1 MSKSTIT
8 KKLLTKKNIFLLGL
22 STIAGGAI
30 IAVPLVVFANLELK
44 NPRIDVQNQAKSIS
58 FISIKDKY
66 LNANSDY
73 LDLKKK
79 LLNDDNTKK
88 TDIDLTDF
96 FDFYQTNNSSIPV
109 NFSTDHNWKPF
120 KLEIFDIKPDD
131 NEQTFEVFWRVS
143 QKLDDNKTAIS
154 DLFKQK
160 VAYNYVPD
168 YSLSNFSTYSEEKL
182 KKLRPYTNSEVN
194 FSFKK
199 ELTKLISVEDF
210 QKEVNTAKNDT
221 EAREIIN
228 KYFNLDEIISQIFS
242 NKSFYFESES
252 GIQKPRYDINLV
264 KDQIITDRYL
274 VKTATPGVY
283 KLTFVA
289 QFSSDF
295 SKEIAA
301 DINKNSKFFL
311 TTQLNLSD
319 SFLDKSIS
327 DDIVLSEFSDSD
339 YFAINNFSQNN
350 STLITGWDFLNYY
363 NNEIFATKE
372 NRANFLNSLIEKI
385 VKTPL
390 ISKIRFQNK
399 LANLNFNQI
408 SKFLDVQIKLDTEQ
422 VNLDFKDNDVVAQI
436 NGDIVIKDKRN
447 DKIVATK
454 KFSQSI
460 KNFELL
466 AQNDPDF
473 AASVNKS
480 ALVIQPNAQETVAK
494 DKQKGIPKD
503 ELLALIQSNNFDK
516 LKKVLQNSRY
526 YGFRFDETQLKS
538 MVDTYNLPTVEDL
551 IKNSNVDDAASKGIT
566 SIYSNYFN
574 SDEKIAQFLSFLSK
588 QDISFVAKYWF
599 DYLKHFKLIEAGI
612 NWPEDLNT
620 NELFRKLSEITIK
633 PTKQPRGQ
641 IGNDNSNPTVW
652 LFSFNYDFLKSN
664 QHLENSFYI
673 NDELKNTLNLIKT
686 NPSISPEY
694 FIKQIELHAKQI
706 SKADFSQ
713 EIPRNNIENLTDFL
727 AAFYSLAYSKQ
738 KSQKLF
744 TGNFGKDFNYKIQ
757 FSLEPNLTN
766 VDALEKP
773 NEEKLK
779 VKYWYNIGPV
789 DKNGDLASVI
799 YRTKKSE
806 IELKINSENKLL
818 SDEVDKLDE
827 IASTFSPNSQI
838 VFLTKEDFEVVKTQI
853 NLAISTKEGE
863 PVSVDKQVEK
873 LPFSSYLTFEHKD
886 IDLGFYAI
894 KSKQNQ
900 TPGTTDTSNTA
911 SQTTTDT
918 DISGVLE
925 KIPNTGNRIQ
935 HNLFLYLYDK
945 NNPKNFSSQPIRVI
959 IMEHTSSLLLK

>member
-1 MSKSTIT
+1 MTKSTIT

-22 STIAGGAI
+22 STLAGGAI

-131 NEQTFEVFWRVS
+131 NEQTFEVFWRVL
-143 QKLDDNKTAIS
+143 QKLDDNKTATS

-168 YSLSNFSTYSEEKL
+168 YSLSNFSTYSEDHL

-210 QKEVNTAKNDT
+210 QKEVNSAKNDN
-221 EAREIIN
+221 EAREIIS
-228 KYFNLDEIISQIFS
+228 KYFNLDETISEIFS

-301 DINKNSKFFL
+301 DINKDSKFFL

-372 NRANFLNSLIEKI
+372 KRADFLNSLIEKI
-385 VKTPL
+385 VKTSL
-390 ISKIRFQNK
+390 ISKIRFENK
-399 LANLNFNQI
+399 LANLDFNQI

-422 VNLDFKDNDVVAQI
+422 VNLDFKDNNVVARI

-460 KNFELL
+460 KNFEIL

-473 AASVNKS
+473 AASVKKS
-480 ALVIQPNAQETVAK
+480 SLVIQPNLQQSVPINN
-494 DKQKGIPKD
+494 QKGIPKD
-503 ELLALIQSNNFDK
+503 ELLALIESNNFDK

-526 YGFRFDETQLKS
+526 YGFRFDESQLKS
-538 MVDTYNLPTVEDL
+538 MVDSYNLPTVEDL

-574 SDEKIAQFLSFLSK
+574 TDEKISQFLSFLSK
-588 QDISFVAKYWF
+588 QDVSFVAKYWF
-599 DYLKHFKLIEAGI
+599 DYLKHFGLIGSET

-620 NELFRKLSEITIK
+620 NELFKKLSEIEIK

-641 IGNDNSNPTVW
+641 INDDGELKVW
-652 LFSFNYDFLKSN
+652 LFSFNYGFLNTEKP
-664 QHLENSFYI
+664 LENGFYI
-673 NDELKNTLNLIKT
+673 SDELKNTLNLMKT
-686 NPSISPEY
+686 NSSFSPEY
-694 FIKQIELHAKQI
+694 FIKQIELQLQSNQI
-706 SKADFSQ
+706 TQPNFSST
-713 EIPRNNIENLTDFL
+713 EGKNNIENLTDFL

-766 VDALEKP
+766 VDALEKSKTE
-773 NEEKLK
+773 NLK

-789 DKNGDLASVI
+789 DKNGDLVSVI
-799 YRTKKSE
+799 YQTKKSE
-806 IELKINSENKLL
+806 IELKINPDNKLL

-827 IASTFSPNSQI
+827 IVLTFSPNSQI
-838 VFLTKEDFEVVKTQI
+838 VFLTKKDFEDFESQI
-853 NLAISTKEGE
+853 KVAISKSKENE

-894 KSKQNQ
+894 KKAK
-900 TPGTTDTSNTA
+900 P
-911 SQTTTDT
+911 SQTTGTVETSMQTNDVDT
-918 DISGVLE
+918 TGILE
-925 KIPNTGNRIQ
+925 KITNPASPVQ

-945 NNPKNFSSQPIRVI
+945 KNPKNFSSQPIRVI

>member
-1 MSKSTIT
+1 MTKSTIT

-22 STIAGGAI
+22 STLAGGAI

-168 YSLSNFSTYSEEKL
+168 YSLSNFSTYSEDQL
-182 KKLRPYTNSEVN
+182 KKLRPYTDSEVN

-210 QKEVNTAKNDT
+210 QKEVNSAKNDT

-228 KYFNLDEIISQIFS
+228 KYFNLDETISQIFS
-242 NKSFYFESES
+242 NKSFYFESDS

-311 TTQLNLSD
+311 TTQLNLSNF
-319 SFLDKSIS
+319 FLDNSIS

-339 YFAINNFSQNN
+339 YFTINNFSQNS

-372 NRANFLNSLIEKI
+372 KRADFLNSLIEKI

-408 SKFLDVQIKLDTEQ
+408 SKFLDVQIKLDTDR
-422 VNLDFKDNDVVAQI
+422 VNLDFKDNNVVAQI

-447 DKIVATK
+447 NKTVATK

-460 KNFELL
+460 KNFEIL

-480 ALVIQPNAQETVAK
+480 ALVIEPKAQKPAN
-494 DKQKGIPKD
+494 QNGIPKD

-516 LKKVLQNSRY
+516 LKKILQNSRY

-566 SIYSNYFN
+566 SIFSNYFN
-574 SDEKIAQFLSFLSK
+574 SDEKISQFLSFLSK
-588 QDISFVAKYWF
+588 QDVSFVAKYWF
-599 DYLKHFKLIEAGI
+599 DYLKHFGLINSGAT
-612 NWPEDLNT
+612 WPENSNS
-620 NELFRKLSEITIK
+620 NELFKKLSEIGIK

-641 IGNDNSNPTVW
+641 INDEGEPKVW

-664 QHLENSFYI
+664 DHLENSFYI
-673 NDELKNTLNLIKT
+673 NNDLKNTLNLMKT
-686 NPSISPEY
+686 NSSFSPEY
-694 FIKQIELHAKQI
+694 FIKQIELYAKQI
-706 SKADFSQ
+706 SKDDFSQ

-738 KSQKLF
+738 KNQKLF

-766 VDALEKP
+766 VDALEKS
-773 NEEKLK
+773 NGEKLK

-789 DKNGDLASVI
+789 DKNGDLVSVI
-799 YRTKKSE
+799 YQTKKSE
-806 IELKINSENKLL
+806 IELKINPDNKLL

-827 IASTFSPNSQI
+827 IVSTFSPNSQI

-853 NLAISTKEGE
+853 NLAISTKGGE

-911 SQTTTDT
+911 SQTTTDIDT
-918 DISGVLE
+918 TGVLE
-925 KIPNTGNRIQ
+925 KITNPASPVQ

-945 NNPKNFSSQPIRVI
+945 KNPQIFSSQPIRVI
-959 IMEHTSSLLLK
+959 IMEHTTSLLLK

>member
-1 MSKSTIT
+1 MTKSTIT

-22 STIAGGAI
+22 STLAGGAI

-143 QKLDDNKTAIS
+143 QKLADGKTATS

-160 VAYNYVPD
+160 VAYNFVPD

-210 QKEVNTAKNDT
+210 QKEVNSAKNDT
-221 EAREIIN
+221 EAREIIS
-228 KYFNLDEIISQIFS
+228 KYFNLDETISQIFS
-242 NKSFYFESES
+242 NKSFYFESDS

-274 VKTATPGVY
+274 VKTAAPGIY

-301 DINKNSKFFL
+301 DFNKDSKFFL
-311 TTQLNLSD
+311 TTQLNLSN

-350 STLITGWDFLNYY
+350 STLVTGWDFLNYY

-372 NRANFLNSLIEKI
+372 KRADFLNSLIGKI

-390 ISKIRFQNK
+390 ISKIRFQNN

-408 SKFLDVQIKLDTEQ
+408 SKFLDLQIKLDTDQ
-422 VNLDFKDNDVVAQI
+422 VNLDFKDNNVVAQI

-460 KNFELL
+460 KNFEIL

-473 AASVNKS
+473 AALVDKS
-480 ALVIQPNAQETVAK
+480 GLVIEPKTQAPTNPI
-494 DKQKGIPKD
+494 GIPKE
-503 ELLALIQSNNFDK
+503 ELLALIQTNNFDK

-538 MVDTYNLPTVEDL
+538 MVDSYNLPTVEDL

-574 SDEKIAQFLSFLSK
+574 SDEKISQFLSFLSK
-588 QDISFVAKYWF
+588 QDVSFVAKYWF
-599 DYLKHFKLIEAGI
+599 DYLKHFGLIDSKT
-612 NWPEDLNT
+612 NWPEDSNS
-620 NELFRKLSEITIK
+620 NELFKKLSGITIK

-641 IGNDNSNPTVW
+641 IDEEGELKVW
-652 LFSFNYDFLKSN
+652 LFSFNYGFLDLNKPLQN
-664 QHLENSFYI
+664 GFYI
-673 NDELKNTLNLIKT
+673 SDELKNTLNLMKT
-686 NPSISPEY
+686 NSSFSPEY
-694 FIKQIELHAKQI
+694 FIKQIELQLQSNQI
-706 SKADFSQ
+706 TQPNFSST
-713 EIPRNNIENLTDFL
+713 EGKNNIENLTDFL

-773 NEEKLK
+773 KDENLK
-779 VKYWYNIGPV
+779 IKYWYNIGPV

-799 YRTKKSE
+799 YQTKKSE
-806 IELKINSENKLL
+806 IELKINPDNKLL

-827 IASTFSPNSQI
+827 IASTFSPNSHI
-838 VFLTKEDFEVVKTQI
+838 VFLNKQDLEDFKNQI
-853 NLAISTKEGE
+853 KVATSKSKENE
-863 PVSVDKQVEK
+863 PVSVDKEVEK
-873 LPFSSYLTFEHKD
+873 LPFTSYLTFEHKD
-886 IDLGFYAI
+886 LDLGYAI
-894 KSKQNQ
+894 KAKQNQ
-900 TPGTTDTSNTA
+900 TQGAADATTM
-911 SQTTTDT
+911 QTTTDGE
-918 DISGVLE
+918 ISGVFE
-925 KIPNTGNRIQ
+925 KITNLGNQ
-935 HNLFLYLYDK
+935 VQYNLFLYLYDK
-945 NNPKNFSSQPIRVI
+945 KNPQNFSSQPIRVI
-959 IMEHTSSLLLK
+959 IMQHTTSLLLK

>member
-1 MSKSTIT
+1 M
-8 KKLLTKKNIFLLGL
+8 
-22 STIAGGAI
+22 A
-30 IAVPLVVFANLELK
+30 
-44 NPRIDVQNQAKSIS
+44 S
-58 FISIKDKY
+58 F
-66 LNANSDY
+66 
-73 LDLKKK
+73 
-79 LLNDDNTKK
+79 T
-88 TDIDLTDF
+88 
-96 FDFYQTNNSSIPV
+96 
-109 NFSTDHNWKPF
+109 
-120 KLEIFDIKPDD
+120 
-131 NEQTFEVFWRVS
+131 
-143 QKLDDNKTAIS
+143 KLDDNKTATS

-168 YSLSNFSTYSEEKL
+168 YSLSNFSTYSEEQL

-210 QKEVNTAKNDT
+210 QKEVNSAKNDT

-228 KYFNLDEIISQIFS
+228 KYFNLDETISQIFS

-301 DINKNSKFFL
+301 DFNKDSKFFL
-311 TTQLNLSD
+311 TTQLNLSN

-372 NRANFLNSLIEKI
+372 KRADFLNSLIEKI

-408 SKFLDVQIKLDTEQ
+408 SKFLDVQIKLDTDR
-422 VNLDFKDNDVVAQI
+422 VNLDFKDNNVVAQI

-460 KNFELL
+460 KNFEIL

-473 AASVNKS
+473 AASVNKGS
-480 ALVIQPNAQETVAK
+480 LTIEPKAHETVAK
-494 DKQKGIPKD
+494 KDQKGIPKD
-503 ELLALIQSNNFDK
+503 ELLALIQTNNFDK

-526 YGFRFDETQLKS
+526 YGFRFDESPLKS
-538 MVDTYNLPTVEDL
+538 MVDSYNLPTVEDL

-574 SDEKIAQFLSFLSK
+574 SDEKISQFLSFLSK

-599 DYLKHFKLIEAGI
+599 DYLKHFGLITSET
-612 NWPEDLNT
+612 NWSENSNS
-620 NELFRKLSEITIK
+620 NELFKKLSEIKIK
-633 PTKQPRGQ
+633 PTKQPRGEF
-641 IGNDNSNPTVW
+641 GNDTSEPKVW
-652 LFSFNYDFLKSN
+652 LFSFNYGFLNSEKP
-664 QHLENSFYI
+664 LENGFYI
-673 NDELKNTLNLIKT
+673 NNDLKNTLNLMKA
-686 NPSISPEY
+686 NSSFSPEY

-706 SKADFSQ
+706 SATDFAQ
-713 EIPRNNIENLTDFL
+713 PGNKNNIENLTDFL
-727 AAFYSLAYSKQ
+727 AAFYSSAYLKQ
-738 KSQKLF
+738 MNQKLF

-766 VDALEKP
+766 VDALEKQ
-773 NEEKLK
+773 NEQNLK

-789 DKNGDLASVI
+789 DKNGDLVSVI
-799 YRTKKSE
+799 YQTKKSE
-806 IELKINSENKLL
+806 IELKINSKNKLL

-838 VFLTKEDFEVVKTQI
+838 VFLTKEDFTDLQSQIKLATSNSKEV
-853 NLAISTKEGE
+853 E

-894 KSKQNQ
+894 KKAKPSQPEMSDTTQ
-900 TPGTTDTSNTA
+900 TQTTDNN
-911 SQTTTDT
+911 T

-925 KIPNTGNRIQ
+925 KITNTGNRVQ
-935 HNLFLYLYDK
+935 YNLFLYLYDK
-945 NNPKNFSSQPIRVI
+945 KNPKTFSSQPIRVI
-959 IMEHTSSLLLK
+959 IMEHTSSLLLKP

>member
-1 MSKSTIT
+1 
-8 KKLLTKKNIFLLGL
+8 
-22 STIAGGAI
+22 
-30 IAVPLVVFANLELK
+30 
-44 NPRIDVQNQAKSIS
+44 
-58 FISIKDKY
+58 
-66 LNANSDY
+66 
-73 LDLKKK
+73 
-79 LLNDDNTKK
+79 
-88 TDIDLTDF
+88 
-96 FDFYQTNNSSIPV
+96 
-109 NFSTDHNWKPF
+109 
-120 KLEIFDIKPDD
+120 PDD
-131 NEQTFEVFWRVS
+131 NEQTFEVFWRVL
-143 QKLDDNKTAIS
+143 QKLDDNKTATS

-168 YSLSNFSTYSEEKL
+168 YSLSNFSTYSEDQL

-210 QKEVNTAKNDT
+210 QTKVNSAKNDT
-221 EAREIIN
+221 EAREIIS
-228 KYFNLDEIISQIFS
+228 KYFNLDETISQIFN

-289 QFSSDF
+289 EFSSDF
-295 SKEIAA
+295 KKEIAA
-301 DINKNSKFFL
+301 DINKDSKFFL
-311 TTQLNLSD
+311 TTQLNLSNF
-319 SFLDKSIS
+319 FLDNSIS

-339 YFAINNFSQNN
+339 YFAIDNFSQNN

-372 NRANFLNSLIEKI
+372 KRADFLNSLIEKI

-390 ISKIRFQNK
+390 ISKIKFQNN

-408 SKFLDVQIKLDTEQ
+408 SKFLDVQIKLDTEK
-422 VNLDFKDNDVVAQI
+422 VNLDFKDNNVVAQI

-460 KNFELL
+460 KNFEIL
-466 AQNDPDF
+466 AQNDPEF

-480 ALVIQPNAQETVAK
+480 SLTIQPNV
-494 DKQKGIPKD
+494 QKPANQNGIPKE

-526 YGFRFDETQLKS
+526 YGFRFDESQLKS
-538 MVDTYNLPTVEDL
+538 MVDSYNLPTVEDL

-566 SIYSNYFN
+566 SIFSNYFN
-574 SDEKIAQFLSFLSK
+574 SDEKISQFLSFLSK

-599 DYLKHFKLIEAGI
+599 DYLKHFGLIKSDT
-612 NWPEDLNT
+612 NWPENSNSD
-620 NELFRKLSEITIK
+620 ELFKKLSEIQIK

-641 IGNDNSNPTVW
+641 IDNENSEPTVW
-652 LFSFNYDFLKSN
+652 LFSFNYGFLDLNKP
-664 QHLENSFYI
+664 LENGFYI
-673 NDELKNTLNLIKT
+673 SNELKNTLNLMKT
-686 NPSISPEY
+686 NSSFSPEY
-694 FIKQIELHAKQI
+694 FIKQIELQSNQLTKP
-706 SKADFSQ
+706 DFSSTDNK
-713 EIPRNNIENLTDFL
+713 NNIENLTDFL

-744 TGNFGKDFNYKIQ
+744 TGNFGKHFNYKIQ

-766 VDALEKP
+766 VDALEKQKDQ
-773 NEEKLK
+773 KLK

-789 DKNGDLASVI
+789 DKNGDLVSVI
-799 YRTKKSE
+799 YQTKKSE

-838 VFLTKEDFEVVKTQI
+838 VFLTNQDFKDFEAQI
-853 NLAISTKEGE
+853 KAAISKSKENE
-863 PVSVDKQVEK
+863 PVSVDKEVEK
-873 LPFSSYLTFEHKD
+873 LPFTSYLAFEHKD
-886 IDLGFYAI
+886 LDLGYAI
-894 KSKQNQ
+894 KAKPSQ
-900 TPGTTDTSNTA
+900 TPGATGTA
-911 SQTTTDT
+911 DVSMQTTTGVDT
-918 DISGVLE
+918 TGVLE
-925 KIPNTGNRIQ
+925 KITNPASPVQ

-945 NNPKNFSSQPIRVI
+945 NNPKIVSSQPIRVI

>member
-1 MSKSTIT
+1 MTKSTIT

-22 STIAGGAI
+22 STLAAGAI

-131 NEQTFEVFWRVS
+131 NEQTFEVYWRVL

-168 YSLSNFSTYSEEKL
+168 YSLSNFLTYSEDQL

-199 ELTKLISVEDF
+199 ELTRLISVEDF
-210 QKEVNTAKNDT
+210 QKEVNSAKNDN
-221 EAREIIN
+221 EAREIIS
-228 KYFNLDEIISQIFS
+228 KYFNLDETISQIFS
-242 NKSFYFESES
+242 NKNFYFESDS
-252 GIQKPRYDINLV
+252 GIKKPRYDINLV

-301 DINKNSKFFL
+301 DFNKDSKFFV
-311 TTQLNLSD
+311 TTQLDLSN

-339 YFAINNFSQNN
+339 YFAIDNFSQNN
-350 STLITGWDFLNYY
+350 STVITGWDFLNYY

-372 NRANFLNSLIEKI
+372 KRADFLNSLIEKI

-390 ISKIRFQNK
+390 ISKIRFQNN
-399 LANLNFNQI
+399 LSNLNFNQI
-408 SKFLDVQIKLDTEQ
+408 SKFLDLQIKLDTEQ
-422 VNLDFKDNDVVAQI
+422 VNLDFKDNNVVAQI

-460 KNFELL
+460 KNFEIL

-473 AASVNKS
+473 ATLVNKS
-480 ALVIQPNAQETVAK
+480 ALTIDPKVQEPTN
-494 DKQKGIPKD
+494 QKGIPKE

-566 SIYSNYFN
+566 SIFSNYFN
-574 SDEKIAQFLSFLSK
+574 SDEKISQFLSFLSK

-599 DYLKHFKLIEAGI
+599 DYLKHFKLIDSGA
-612 NWPEDLNT
+612 NWPENSNS
-620 NELFRKLSEITIK
+620 NELFKKLSEITIK

-641 IGNDNSNPTVW
+641 INEDDSAPTVW
-652 LFSFNYDFLKSN
+652 LFSFNYGFLDLNKP
-664 QHLENSFYI
+664 LENGFYI
-673 NDELKNTLNLIKT
+673 SNELKNTLNLMKT
-686 NPSISPEY
+686 NSSFSPEY
-694 FIKQIELHAKQI
+694 FIKQIELQSNKFT
-706 SKADFSQ
+706 KPNFSEQ
-713 EIPRNNIENLTDFL
+713 TGKNNIENLTDFL

-738 KSQKLF
+738 KDQKLF
-744 TGNFGKDFNYKIQ
+744 TGNFGKDFDYKIQ

-773 NEEKLK
+773 DGEKLK

-789 DKNGDLASVI
+789 DKNGDLVSVI
-799 YRTKKSE
+799 YQTKKAE

-838 VFLTKEDFEVVKTQI
+838 VFLTKEDFKDFEDQI
-853 NLAISTKEGE
+853 KAAISKSKENE
-863 PVSVDKQVEK
+863 PVSVDKEVER

-886 IDLGFYAI
+886 IDLGFYVI
-894 KSKQNQ
+894 KKAKPSQAA
-900 TPGTTDTSNTA
+900 GMSDTT
-911 SQTTTDT
+911 SQTTDVDT
-918 DISGVLE
+918 SGVIE
-925 KIPNTGNRIQ
+925 KITSPASPVQ
-935 HNLFLYLYDK
+935 YNLFLYLYDK
-945 NNPKNFSSQPIRVI
+945 NNPKILSSQPIRVI

>member
-1 MSKSTIT
+1 MRQ
-8 KKLLTKKNIFLLGL
+8 F
-22 STIAGGAI
+22 
-30 IAVPLVVFANLELK
+30 
-44 NPRIDVQNQAKSIS
+44 
-58 FISIKDKY
+58 
-66 LNANSDY
+66 
-73 LDLKKK
+73 
-79 LLNDDNTKK
+79 
-88 TDIDLTDF
+88 
-96 FDFYQTNNSSIPV
+96 
-109 NFSTDHNWKPF
+109 H
-120 KLEIFDIKPDD
+120 
-131 NEQTFEVFWRVS
+131 
-143 QKLDDNKTAIS
+143 
-154 DLFKQK
+154 
-160 VAYNYVPD
+160 
-168 YSLSNFSTYSEEKL
+168 
-182 KKLRPYTNSEVN
+182 
-194 FSFKK
+194 
-199 ELTKLISVEDF
+199 F
-210 QKEVNTAKNDT
+210 QKEVNSAKNDT
-221 EAREIIN
+221 EAREIIS
-228 KYFNLDEIISQIFS
+228 KYFNLDETISQIFS
-242 NKSFYFESES
+242 NKSFYFESDS

-301 DINKNSKFFL
+301 DINKDSKFFL
-311 TTQLNLSD
+311 TTQLNLSN

-372 NRANFLNSLIEKI
+372 KRADFLNSLIEKI

-390 ISKIRFQNK
+390 ISKIQFQNN

-408 SKFLDVQIKLDTEQ
+408 SKFLDVQIKLDTDQ
-422 VNLDFKDNDVVAQI
+422 VNLDFKDNNVVAQI

-460 KNFELL
+460 KNFEIL
-466 AQNDPDF
+466 AQNDLDF
-473 AASVNKS
+473 AASISKS
-480 ALVIQPNAQETVAK
+480 SLTIEPKAQEFVRK
-494 DKQKGIPKD
+494 ENQKGIPKD
-503 ELLALIQSNNFDK
+503 ELLALIQTNNFDK

-538 MVDTYNLPTVEDL
+538 MVDNYNLPTVEDL

-574 SDEKIAQFLSFLSK
+574 SDEKISQFLSFLSK
-588 QDISFVAKYWF
+588 QDVSFVAKYWF
-599 DYLKHFKLIEAGI
+599 DYLKHFKLIDSGA
-612 NWPEDLNT
+612 NWPENT
-620 NELFRKLSEITIK
+620 NSNELFEKLSNIKIK

-641 IGNDNSNPTVW
+641 IDSDNSEPTVW
-652 LFSFNYDFLKSN
+652 LFSFNYGFLDLNKP
-664 QHLENSFYI
+664 LENGFYI
-673 NDELKNTLNLIKT
+673 SNELKNTLNLIKT
-686 NPSISPEY
+686 NSSFSPEY
-694 FIKQIELHAKQI
+694 FIKQIELLS
-706 SKADFSQ
+706 SKFTKPNFLEQ
-713 EIPRNNIENLTDFL
+713 TGKNNIENLTDFL

-766 VDALEKP
+766 VDALEKQ
-773 NEEKLK
+773 NDQNLK

-799 YRTKKSE
+799 YQTKKSE

-838 VFLTKEDFEVVKTQI
+838 VFLTSQDFKDFESQI
-853 NLAISTKEGE
+853 KVAISKSNDNK
-863 PVSVDKQVEK
+863 PVSVDKEVEK

-886 IDLGFYAI
+886 LDLGFYAI
-894 KSKQNQ
+894 KKPKQNQ
-900 TPGTTDTSNTA
+900 TQGTTGTTESESQTNDIDTS
-911 SQTTTDT
+911 
-918 DISGVLE
+918 GVIE
-925 KIPNTGNRIQ
+925 KIPNTGNRVQ
-935 HNLFLYLYDK
+935 YNLFLYLYDK
-945 NNPKNFSSQPIRVI
+945 NNPENFSSQPIRVI

>member
-22 STIAGGAI
+22 STIAGGVI

-168 YSLSNFSTYSEEKL
+168 YSLSNFSTYSEDQL

-210 QKEVNTAKNDT
+210 QKEANSAKNDT

-252 GIQKPRYDINLV
+252 GTQKPRYDINLV

-339 YFAINNFSQNN
+339 YFAIDNFSQNN

-372 NRANFLNSLIEKI
+372 KRADFLNSLIEKI

-390 ISKIRFQNK
+390 ISKIKFQNK

-422 VNLDFKDNDVVAQI
+422 VNLDFKDNNVVAQI

-460 KNFELL
+460 KNFEILV
-466 AQNDPDF
+466 QNDPDF
-473 AASVNKS
+473 AALVDKS
-480 ALVIQPNAQETVAK
+480 TLTIEPKVQKPAN
-494 DKQKGIPKD
+494 QKGIPKD

-538 MVDTYNLPTVEDL
+538 MVDSYNLPTVEDL

-566 SIYSNYFN
+566 SIFSNYFN
-574 SDEKIAQFLSFLSK
+574 SDEKISQFLSFLSK

-599 DYLKHFKLIEAGI
+599 DYLKHFKLIEDKT
-612 NWPEDLNT
+612 NWPENSNS
-620 NELFRKLSEITIK
+620 NELFKKLSDIKIK

-641 IGNDNSNPTVW
+641 INDDDSAPTVW
-652 LFSFNYDFLKSN
+652 LFSFNYGFLNTEKP
-664 QHLENSFYI
+664 LENGFYI
-673 NDELKNTLNLIKT
+673 SDELKNTLNLMKT
-686 NPSISPEY
+686 NSSFSPEY
-694 FIKQIELHAKQI
+694 FIKQIELQSNKFT
-706 SKADFSQ
+706 KPDFSQ
-713 EIPRNNIENLTDFL
+713 QTGKNNIENLTDFL

-738 KSQKLF
+738 KDQKLF

-773 NEEKLK
+773 DAEKLK
-779 VKYWYNIGPV
+779 IKYWYNIGPV
-789 DKNGDLASVI
+789 DKNGDLVSVI
-799 YRTKKSE
+799 YQTKKSE
-806 IELKINSENKLL
+806 IELKINPDNKLL

-838 VFLTKEDFEVVKTQI
+838 VFLTNQDFKDFEAQI
-853 NLAISTKEGE
+853 KAAISKSKENE
-863 PVSVDKQVEK
+863 PVPVDKEVEK
-873 LPFSSYLTFEHKD
+873 LPFSSYLISEHKD
-886 IDLGFYAI
+886 INLGFAI
-894 KSKQNQ
+894 KKAKPSQ
-900 TPGTTDTSNTA
+900 TGMSDTTSMQTTDG
-911 SQTTTDT
+911 DT
-918 DISGVLE
+918 SGVIE
-925 KIPNTGNRIQ
+925 KITSPASPVQ
-935 HNLFLYLYDK
+935 YNLFLYLYDK
-945 NNPKNFSSQPIRVI
+945 NNPQNFSSRPIRVI
-959 IMEHTSSLLLK
+959 IIEHTSSLLLK

>member
-1 MSKSTIT
+1 
-8 KKLLTKKNIFLLGL
+8 
-22 STIAGGAI
+22 
-30 IAVPLVVFANLELK
+30 
-44 NPRIDVQNQAKSIS
+44 
-58 FISIKDKY
+58 
-66 LNANSDY
+66 
-73 LDLKKK
+73 
-79 LLNDDNTKK
+79 
-88 TDIDLTDF
+88 
-96 FDFYQTNNSSIPV
+96 
-109 NFSTDHNWKPF
+109 
-120 KLEIFDIKPDD
+120 
-131 NEQTFEVFWRVS
+131 
-143 QKLDDNKTAIS
+143 
-154 DLFKQK
+154 
-160 VAYNYVPD
+160 
-168 YSLSNFSTYSEEKL
+168 
-182 KKLRPYTNSEVN
+182 
-194 FSFKK
+194 
-199 ELTKLISVEDF
+199 
-210 QKEVNTAKNDT
+210 
-221 EAREIIN
+221 
-228 KYFNLDEIISQIFS
+228 
-242 NKSFYFESES
+242 
-252 GIQKPRYDINLV
+252 
-264 KDQIITDRYL
+264 IITDRYL

-301 DINKNSKFFL
+301 DFNKDSKFFL
-311 TTQLNLSD
+311 TTQLNLSNF
-319 SFLDKSIS
+319 FLDNSIS
-327 DDIVLSEFSDSD
+327 DDIVLSEFFDSD
-339 YFAINNFSQNN
+339 YFTINNFSQNS

-372 NRANFLNSLIEKI
+372 KRADFLNSLIEKI

-408 SKFLDVQIKLDTEQ
+408 SKFLDVQIKLDTDR
-422 VNLDFKDNDVVAQI
+422 VNLDFKDNNVVAQI

-447 DKIVATK
+447 NKTVATK

-460 KNFELL
+460 KNFEIL

-480 ALVIQPNAQETVAK
+480 ALVIEPKAQKPAN
-494 DKQKGIPKD
+494 QNGIPKD

-516 LKKVLQNSRY
+516 LKKILQNSRY

-566 SIYSNYFN
+566 SIFSNYFN
-574 SDEKIAQFLSFLSK
+574 SDEKISQFLSFLSK
-588 QDISFVAKYWF
+588 QDVSFVAKYWF
-599 DYLKHFKLIEAGI
+599 DYLKHFGLINSGAT
-612 NWPEDLNT
+612 WPENSNS
-620 NELFRKLSEITIK
+620 NELFKKLSEIGIK

-641 IGNDNSNPTVW
+641 INDEGEPKVW

-664 QHLENSFYI
+664 DHLENSFYI
-673 NDELKNTLNLIKT
+673 NNELKNTLNLIKT
-686 NPSISPEY
+686 NSSFSPEY
-694 FIKQIELHAKQI
+694 FIKQIELYAKQI
-706 SKADFSQ
+706 SKDDFSQ

-773 NEEKLK
+773 NEEKIK

-789 DKNGDLASVI
+789 DKNGDLVSVI
-799 YRTKKSE
+799 YQTKKSE
-806 IELKINSENKLL
+806 IELKINPDNKLL

-838 VFLTKEDFEVVKTQI
+838 VFLTKKDFEDLKSQI
-853 NLAISTKEGE
+853 NLAISTEQGE

-886 IDLGFYAI
+886 LNLGFYAI
-894 KSKQNQ
+894 KKAKENQ
-900 TPGTTDTSNTA
+900 TTDASNTTTQTTDG
-911 SQTTTDT
+911 DT
-918 DISGVLE
+918 SGVLE
-925 KIPNTGNRIQ
+925 KITNTGNRVQ
-935 HNLFLYLYDK
+935 YNLFLYLYDK
-945 NNPKNFSSQPIRVI
+945 NNPKILSSQPIRVI

>member
-22 STIAGGAI
+22 SSIAGGAI

-96 FDFYQTNNSSIPV
+96 FDFFQTNNASIPV
-109 NFSTDHNWKPF
+109 NFANDHNWKPY

-131 NEQTFEVFWRVS
+131 NEQSFEVYWRVL

-168 YSLSNFSTYSEEKL
+168 YSLSNFSTFSEDKL

-210 QKEVNTAKNDT
+210 QKEVNSAKDDNQ
-221 EAREIIN
+221 AREIIN
-228 KYFNLDEIISQIFS
+228 KYFNLDETISQIFS
-242 NKSFYFESES
+242 NKSFYFESDS
-252 GIQKPRYDINLV
+252 GIKKPRYDINLV
-264 KDQIITDRYL
+264 KDQIITDQYL

-289 QFSSDF
+289 QFSPDF

-301 DINKNSKFFL
+301 DINKDSKFFL
-311 TTQLNLSD
+311 TTQLNLSN
-319 SFLDKSIS
+319 SFLDNSIS
-327 DDIVLSEFSDSD
+327 DDIVLSEFSDND
-339 YFAINNFSQNN
+339 YYAINNFSQNN

-363 NNEIFATKE
+363 NNEIFSTKE
-372 NRANFLNSLIEKI
+372 KRADFLNSLIEKI
-385 VKTPL
+385 IKTPL

-399 LANLNFNQI
+399 LANLNFHQI
-408 SKFLDVQIKLDTEQ
+408 SKFLDLQIKLDSEQ
-422 VNLDFKDNDVVAQI
+422 VNLDFKDNNVVAQI

-447 DKIVATK
+447 NKIIATK

-460 KNFELL
+460 KNFEIL

-473 AASVNKS
+473 ATSINKGS
-480 ALVIQPNAQETVAK
+480 LVIEPKVQESVPK
-494 DKQKGIPKD
+494 NNQKGIPKD
-503 ELLALIQSNNFDK
+503 EILALIEANNFDK

-538 MVDTYNLPTVEDL
+538 MVDSYNLPTVEDL
-551 IKNSNVDDAASKGIT
+551 IKNTNVDDAASKGIT
-566 SIYSNYFN
+566 SIFSNYFN
-574 SDEKIAQFLSFLSK
+574 SDEKISQFLSFLSK

-599 DYLKHFKLIEAGI
+599 DFLKHFKLIESGT
-612 NWPEDLNT
+612 NWPEDFNI
-620 NELFRKLSEITIK
+620 NELFKKLSDIKIK
-633 PTKQPRGQ
+633 PTTKPRGQ
-641 IGNDNSNPTVW
+641 INDESEPTVW
-652 LFSFNYDFLKSN
+652 LFSFNYGFLNSN
-664 QHLENSFYI
+664 KPLENGFYI
-673 NDELKNTLNLIKT
+673 NNEVKNTLNLMKT
-686 NPSISPEY
+686 NLSFSPEY
-694 FIKQIELHAKQI
+694 FIKQIELQSKQI
-706 SKADFSQ
+706 SEPNFSQ
-713 EIPRNNIENLTDFL
+713 QNNKNNIENLTDFL
-727 AAFYSLAYSKQ
+727 VAFYSLAYSKQ
-738 KSQKLF
+738 KNQKLF

-766 VDALEKP
+766 VDGLEKP
-773 NEEKLK
+773 NAENLK
-779 VKYWYNIGPV
+779 IKYWYNIGPV
-789 DKNGDLASVI
+789 DKNGDLVSVI
-799 YRTKKSE
+799 YQTKKSE
-806 IELKINSENKLL
+806 IELKVNSKNKLL

-827 IASTFSPNSQI
+827 IASTFSSNSQI
-838 VFLTKEDFEVVKTQI
+838 VFLSKQDFQDFESQI
-853 NLAISTKEGE
+853 KVAISKSSDNK
-863 PVSVDKQVEK
+863 PISVDNEVKK
-873 LPFSSYLTFEHKD
+873 LPFSSYFASEHKD
-886 IDLGFYAI
+886 IGFYAI
-894 KSKQNQ
+894 KQPKQNQ
-900 TPGTTDTSNTA
+900 TTGTAETESQASDVDTT
-911 SQTTTDT
+911 
-918 DISGVLE
+918 GVIE
-925 KIPNTGNRIQ
+925 KINSKLGSQ
-935 HNLFLYLYDK
+935 VQYNLFLYLYDK
-945 NNPKNFSSQPIRVI
+945 NNPQNFSSQPIRVI

>member
-1 MSKSTIT
+1 MTKTTIT

-22 STIAGGAI
+22 STIAGGVI
-30 IAVPLVVFANLELK
+30 IATPLLIFANLELK

-88 TDIDLTDF
+88 TDIALTDF

-168 YSLSNFSTYSEEKL
+168 YSLSNFSTYSEDQL

-221 EAREIIN
+221 KAREIIN
-228 KYFNLDEIISQIFS
+228 KYFNLDETISQIFS

-289 QFSSDF
+289 QFSSNF

-311 TTQLNLSD
+311 TTQLNLSN
-319 SFLDKSIS
+319 SFLDSSIS
-327 DDIVLSEFSDSD
+327 DDIVLSQFSDSD
-339 YFAINNFSQNN
+339 YFAIDNFSQNN

-372 NRANFLNSLIEKI
+372 KRADFLNSLIEKI

-390 ISKIRFQNK
+390 ISKIRFENK
-399 LANLNFNQI
+399 LANLDFNQI

-422 VNLDFKDNDVVAQI
+422 VNLDFKDNNVVARI

-460 KNFELL
+460 KNFEIL

-473 AASVNKS
+473 AASVKKS
-480 ALVIQPNAQETVAK
+480 SLTIVPNVQEFVRK
-494 DKQKGIPKD
+494 ENQKGIPKD
-503 ELLALIQSNNFDK
+503 ELLALIQANNFDK

-526 YGFRFDETQLKS
+526 YGYRFDESQLKS
-538 MVDTYNLPTVEDL
+538 MVDSYNLPTVEDL
-551 IKNSNVDDAASKGIT
+551 VKNSNIDDAASKGIT

-574 SDEKIAQFLSFLSK
+574 SDEKISQFLSFLSK

-599 DYLKHFKLIEAGI
+599 DYLKHFELIKADT

-620 NELFRKLSEITIK
+620 NELFKKLSEIEIK

-641 IGNDNSNPTVW
+641 INDEGELKVW
-652 LFSFNYDFLKSN
+652 LFSFNYGFLNTDKP
-664 QHLENSFYI
+664 LENGFYI
-673 NDELKNTLNLIKT
+673 SNELKNTLNLMKT
-686 NPSISPEY
+686 NSSFSPEY
-694 FIKQIELHAKQI
+694 FIKQIELQSNKFTQP
-706 SKADFSQ
+706 DFLSTDNK
-713 EIPRNNIENLTDFL
+713 NNIENLTDFL

-738 KSQKLF
+738 KNQKLF

-766 VDALEKP
+766 VDALEKS
-773 NEEKLK
+773 NDEKLK

-799 YRTKKSE
+799 YQTKKSE

-838 VFLTKEDFEVVKTQI
+838 VFLTDKDFKDFESQI
-853 NLAISTKEGE
+853 KVAISKSKENE
-863 PVSVDKQVEK
+863 PVSVDKEVEK

-894 KSKQNQ
+894 KKAKQ
-900 TPGTTDTSNTA
+900 
-911 SQTTTDT
+911 SQTGMSDTTSMQSTTDT
-918 DISGVLE
+918 DTSGVLE
-925 KIPNTGNRIQ
+925 KITSPASPVQ

-945 NNPKNFSSQPIRVI
+945 KNPQNFSSQPIRVI
-959 IMEHTSSLLLK
+959 IMEHTSSLLLKK

>member
-1 MSKSTIT
+1 MTKSTIT

-22 STIAGGAI
+22 STLAGGAI
-30 IAVPLVVFANLELK
+30 ITVPLVVFANLELK

-143 QKLDDNKTAIS
+143 QKLADGKTATS

-182 KKLRPYTNSEVN
+182 KKLRPYTDSEVN

-210 QKEVNTAKNDT
+210 QKEVNSAKNDT
-221 EAREIIN
+221 EAREIIS
-228 KYFNLDEIISQIFS
+228 KYLNLDETISQIFS
-242 NKSFYFESES
+242 NKSFYFESDS

-274 VKTATPGVY
+274 VKTAMPGVY

-301 DINKNSKFFL
+301 DFNKDSKFFL
-311 TTQLNLSD
+311 TTQLNLSN

-327 DDIVLSEFSDSD
+327 DDIALSEFSDSD
-339 YFAINNFSQNN
+339 YFAIDNFSQNN

-372 NRANFLNSLIEKI
+372 KRADFLNSLIEKI

-390 ISKIRFQNK
+390 ISKIRFQNN

-422 VNLDFKDNDVVAQI
+422 VNLDFKDNSVVAQI
-436 NGDIVIKDKRN
+436 NGDIVVKDKRN

-460 KNFELL
+460 KNFEIL

-480 ALVIQPNAQETVAK
+480 SLTIEPKVQEFVRK
-494 DKQKGIPKD
+494 ENQQGIPK
-503 ELLALIQSNNFDK
+503 EEILALIEANNFDK

-538 MVDTYNLPTVEDL
+538 MVDSYSLPTVEDL

-566 SIYSNYFN
+566 SIYSNYSN
-574 SDEKIAQFLSFLSK
+574 SDEKISQFLSFLSK

-599 DYLKHFKLIEAGI
+599 DYLKHFGLIEAGA
-612 NWPEDLNT
+612 NWPEDSNS
-620 NELFRKLSEITIK
+620 NELFKKLSDIKIK

-641 IGNDNSNPTVW
+641 LSEETGDPTVW
-652 LFSFNYDFLKSN
+652 LFSFNYGFLNSEKP
-664 QHLENSFYI
+664 LENGFYI
-673 NDELKNTLNLIKT
+673 SDGLKNTLNLMKT
-686 NPSISPEY
+686 NSSFSPEY
-694 FIKQIELHAKQI
+694 FIKQIELQ
-706 SKADFSQ
+706 SNQSTQPNFSST
-713 EIPRNNIENLTDFL
+713 EGKNNIENLTDFL
-727 AAFYSLAYSKQ
+727 AAFYSLAYLKQ
-738 KSQKLF
+738 KDQKLF

-773 NEEKLK
+773 DAEKLK

-789 DKNGDLASVI
+789 DKNGDLVSVI
-799 YRTKKSE
+799 YQTKKSE
-806 IELKINSENKLL
+806 IELKINSKNKLL

-838 VFLTKEDFEVVKTQI
+838 VFLTKEDFEIVKTQI
-853 NLAISTKEGE
+853 NLAISKSKENE
-863 PVSVDKQVEK
+863 PVSVDKEVEK
-873 LPFSSYLTFEHKD
+873 LPFTSYLTFEHKD
-886 IDLGFYAI
+886 IDLGFYVI
-894 KSKQNQ
+894 KKPKQ
-900 TPGTTDTSNTA
+900 TETDTTA
-911 SQTTTDT
+911 TQTTTDT
-918 DISGVLE
+918 DITGVLE
-925 KIPNTGNRIQ
+925 KIPNTGNRVQ

-959 IMEHTSSLLLK
+959 IMEHTTSLLLK

>member
-1 MSKSTIT
+1 MTKSTIT

-22 STIAGGAI
+22 STLAGGAI
-30 IAVPLVVFANLELK
+30 ITVPLVVFANLELK

-168 YSLSNFSTYSEEKL
+168 YSLSNFSTHSEDQL
-182 KKLRPYTNSEVN
+182 KKLRPYTDSEVN

-199 ELTKLISVEDF
+199 ELTRLISVEDF
-210 QKEVNTAKNDT
+210 QKEVNSAKNDT
-221 EAREIIN
+221 EAREIISQ
-228 KYFNLDEIISQIFS
+228 YFNLDETISQIFS

-289 QFSSDF
+289 QFSANF

-301 DINKNSKFFL
+301 DINKDSKFFL
-311 TTQLNLSD
+311 TTQLNLNN

-339 YFAINNFSQNN
+339 YFAIDNFSQNN
-350 STLITGWDFLNYY
+350 STLVTGWDFLNYY

-372 NRANFLNSLIEKI
+372 KRADFLNSLIEKI

-390 ISKIRFQNK
+390 ISKIKFQNN

-422 VNLDFKDNDVVAQI
+422 VNLDFKDNSVVAQI

-447 DKIVATK
+447 SKTVATK

-460 KNFELL
+460 KNFEIL

-473 AASVNKS
+473 AASVKKGS
-480 ALVIQPNAQETVAK
+480 LTIQPNAQETVAK
-494 DKQKGIPKD
+494 ENQQGIPK
-503 ELLALIQSNNFDK
+503 EEILALIEANNFDK

-538 MVDTYNLPTVEDL
+538 MVDSYSLPTVEDL

-574 SDEKIAQFLSFLSK
+574 SDEKISQFLSFLSK

-599 DYLKHFKLIEAGI
+599 DYLKHFGLIEAGA
-612 NWPEDLNT
+612 NWPEDSNS
-620 NELFRKLSEITIK
+620 NELFKKLSDIKIK

-641 IGNDNSNPTVW
+641 LSEETGDPTVW
-652 LFSFNYDFLKSN
+652 LFSFNYGFLNSEKP
-664 QHLENSFYI
+664 LENGFYI
-673 NDELKNTLNLIKT
+673 SDGLKNTLNLMKT
-686 NPSISPEY
+686 NSSFSPEY
-694 FIKQIELHAKQI
+694 FIKQIELQ
-706 SKADFSQ
+706 SNQSTQPNFSST
-713 EIPRNNIENLTDFL
+713 EGKNNIENLTDFL
-727 AAFYSLAYSKQ
+727 AAFYSLAYLKQ
-738 KSQKLF
+738 KDQKLF

-773 NEEKLK
+773 DAEKLK

-789 DKNGDLASVI
+789 DKNGDLVSVI
-799 YRTKKSE
+799 YQTKKSE
-806 IELKINSENKLL
+806 IELKINSKNKLL

-838 VFLTKEDFEVVKTQI
+838 VFLTKEDFEIVKTQI
-853 NLAISTKEGE
+853 NLAISKSKENE
-863 PVSVDKQVEK
+863 PVSVDKEVEK
-873 LPFSSYLTFEHKD
+873 LPFTSYLTFEHKD
-886 IDLGFYAI
+886 IDLGFYVI
-894 KSKQNQ
+894 KKPKQ
-900 TPGTTDTSNTA
+900 TETDTTA
-911 SQTTTDT
+911 TQTTTDT
-918 DISGVLE
+918 DITGVLE
-925 KIPNTGNRIQ
+925 KIPNTGNRVQ

-959 IMEHTSSLLLK
+959 IMEHTTSLLLK

>member
-168 YSLSNFSTYSEEKL
+168 YSLSNFSTYSEDQL

-199 ELTKLISVEDF
+199 ELTKLILVEDF
-210 QKEVNTAKNDT
+210 QKEVNSAKNDT

-252 GIQKPRYDINLV
+252 GTQKPRYDINLV

-319 SFLDKSIS
+319 FFLDKSIS

-372 NRANFLNSLIEKI
+372 KRADFLNSLIEKI

-390 ISKIRFQNK
+390 ISKIKFQNK
-399 LANLNFNQI
+399 LENLNFNQI

-422 VNLDFKDNDVVAQI
+422 VNLDFKDNNVVAQI

-460 KNFELL
+460 KNFEIL

-473 AASVNKS
+473 AALVDKS
-480 ALVIQPNAQETVAK
+480 ALTIEPKVQKPAN
-494 DKQKGIPKD
+494 QKGIPKD

-538 MVDTYNLPTVEDL
+538 MVDSYNLPTVEDL

-566 SIYSNYFN
+566 SIFSNYFN
-574 SDEKIAQFLSFLSK
+574 SDEKISQFLSFLSK

-599 DYLKHFKLIEAGI
+599 DYLKHFKLIEDKT
-612 NWPEDLNT
+612 NWPENSNS
-620 NELFRKLSEITIK
+620 NELFKKLSDIKIK

-641 IGNDNSNPTVW
+641 INDDDSAPTVW
-652 LFSFNYDFLKSN
+652 LFSFNYGFLNTEKP
-664 QHLENSFYI
+664 LENGFYI
-673 NDELKNTLNLIKT
+673 SDELKNTLNLMKT
-686 NPSISPEY
+686 NSSFSPEY
-694 FIKQIELHAKQI
+694 FIKQIELQSNKFT
-706 SKADFSQ
+706 KPDFSQ
-713 EIPRNNIENLTDFL
+713 QTGKNNIENLTDFL
-727 AAFYSLAYSKQ
+727 AAFYSLVYSKQ
-738 KSQKLF
+738 KDQKLF

-773 NEEKLK
+773 DAEKLK
-779 VKYWYNIGPV
+779 IKYWYNIGPV
-789 DKNGDLASVI
+789 DKNGDLVSVI
-799 YRTKKSE
+799 YQTKKSE
-806 IELKINSENKLL
+806 IELKINPDNKLL

-838 VFLTKEDFEVVKTQI
+838 VFLTNQDFKDFEAQI
-853 NLAISTKEGE
+853 KAAISKSKENE
-863 PVSVDKQVEK
+863 PVPVDKEVEK
-873 LPFSSYLTFEHKD
+873 LPFSSYLISEHKD
-886 IDLGFYAI
+886 INLGFAI
-894 KSKQNQ
+894 KKAKPSQ
-900 TPGTTDTSNTA
+900 TGMSDTTSMQTTDG
-911 SQTTTDT
+911 DT
-918 DISGVLE
+918 SGVIE
-925 KIPNTGNRIQ
+925 KITSPASPVQ
-935 HNLFLYLYDK
+935 YNLFLYLYDK
-945 NNPKNFSSQPIRVI
+945 NNPQNFSSRPIRVI
-959 IMEHTSSLLLK
+959 IIEHTSSLLLK

>member
-1 MSKSTIT
+1 MTKSTIT
-8 KKLLTKKNIFLLGL
+8 KKLLTKKNIFLLAL
-22 STIAGGAI
+22 STLAGGAI
-30 IAVPLVVFANLELK
+30 ITVPLVVFANLELK

-168 YSLSNFSTYSEEKL
+168 YSLSNFSTYSEDQL
-182 KKLRPYTNSEVN
+182 KKLRPYTDSEVN

-199 ELTKLISVEDF
+199 ELTRLISVEDF
-210 QKEVNTAKNDT
+210 QKEVNSAKNDT
-221 EAREIIN
+221 EAREIISQ
-228 KYFNLDEIISQIFS
+228 YFNLDETISQIFS

-289 QFSSDF
+289 QFSANF

-301 DINKNSKFFL
+301 DINKDSKFFL
-311 TTQLNLSD
+311 TTQLNLNN

-339 YFAINNFSQNN
+339 YFAIDNFSQNN
-350 STLITGWDFLNYY
+350 STLVTGWDFLNYY

-372 NRANFLNSLIEKI
+372 KRADFLNSLIEKI

-390 ISKIRFQNK
+390 ISKIKFQNN

-422 VNLDFKDNDVVAQI
+422 VNLDFKDNSVVAQI

-447 DKIVATK
+447 SKTVATK

-460 KNFELL
+460 KNFEIL

-473 AASVNKS
+473 AASVKKGS
-480 ALVIQPNAQETVAK
+480 LTIQPNAQETVAK
-494 DKQKGIPKD
+494 DKQKGIPK
-503 ELLALIQSNNFDK
+503 EEILALIEANNFDK

-538 MVDTYNLPTVEDL
+538 MVDSYSLPTVEDL

-574 SDEKIAQFLSFLSK
+574 SDEKISQFLSFLSK

-599 DYLKHFKLIEAGI
+599 DYLKHFGLIEASTK
-612 NWPEDLNT
+612 WPEDLNA
-620 NELFRKLSEITIK
+620 NELFKKLSEIQIK

-641 IGNDNSNPTVW
+641 IGDENSDLKVW
-652 LFSFNYDFLKSN
+652 LFSFNYGFLNSN
-664 QHLENSFYI
+664 KPLENGFYI
-673 NDELKNTLNLIKT
+673 SNELKNTLNLMKT
-686 NPSISPEY
+686 NSSFSAEY
-694 FIKQIELHAKQI
+694 FIKQIELQSNKFTQP
-706 SKADFSQ
+706 DFSS
-713 EIPRNNIENLTDFL
+713 PDGKNNIENLTDFL
-727 AAFYSLAYSKQ
+727 AAFYSLAYLKQ
-738 KSQKLF
+738 KDQKLF
-744 TGNFGKDFNYKIQ
+744 TGNFGNDFDYKIQ

-766 VDALEKP
+766 VDALEKQ
-773 NEEKLK
+773 NDQNLK

-789 DKNGDLASVI
+789 DKNGDLVSVI
-799 YRTKKSE
+799 YQTKKSE

-827 IASTFSPNSQI
+827 IASTFSPNSHI
-838 VFLTKEDFEVVKTQI
+838 VFLSNKDLMDFKAQIKLANAKSKE
-853 NLAISTKEGE
+853 SE
-863 PVSVDKQVEK
+863 PISVDKEVEK
-873 LPFSSYLTFEHKD
+873 LPFTSYLAFEHKD
-886 IDLGFYAI
+886 LNLGYAI
-894 KSKQNQ
+894 KAKQNQ
-900 TPGTTDTSNTA
+900 TDSTTMEITDG
-911 SQTTTDT
+911 DT
-918 DISGVLE
+918 DITGVIE
-925 KIPNTGNRIQ
+925 KIKPTLGNQ
-935 HNLFLYLYDK
+935 VQYNLFLYLYDK
-945 NNPKNFSSQPIRVI
+945 NNPKTFSSQPIRVI

>member
-22 STIAGGAI
+22 STIAGGVI
-30 IAVPLVVFANLELK
+30 IATPLLVFANLELK

-109 NFSTDHNWKPF
+109 NFSIDHNWKPF

-131 NEQTFEVFWRVS
+131 NEQTFEVFWRVL
-143 QKLDDNKTAIS
+143 QKLDDNKTATS

-168 YSLSNFSTYSEEKL
+168 YSLSNFSTYSEDQL

-210 QKEVNTAKNDT
+210 QTKVNSAKNDT
-221 EAREIIN
+221 EAREIIS
-228 KYFNLDEIISQIFS
+228 KYFNLDETISQIFN

-289 QFSSDF
+289 EFSSDF
-295 SKEIAA
+295 KKEIAA
-301 DINKNSKFFL
+301 DINKDSKFFL
-311 TTQLNLSD
+311 TTQLNLSNF
-319 SFLDKSIS
+319 FLDNSIS

-339 YFAINNFSQNN
+339 YFAIDNFSQNN

-372 NRANFLNSLIEKI
+372 KRADFLNSLIEKI

-390 ISKIRFQNK
+390 ISKIKFQNN

-408 SKFLDVQIKLDTEQ
+408 SKFLDVQIKLDTEK
-422 VNLDFKDNDVVAQI
+422 VNLDFKDNNVVAQI

-460 KNFELL
+460 KNFEIL
-466 AQNDPDF
+466 AQNDPEF

-480 ALVIQPNAQETVAK
+480 SLTIQPNV
-494 DKQKGIPKD
+494 QKPANQNGIPKE

-526 YGFRFDETQLKS
+526 YGFRFDESQLKS
-538 MVDTYNLPTVEDL
+538 MVDSYNLPTVEDL

-566 SIYSNYFN
+566 SIFSNYFN
-574 SDEKIAQFLSFLSK
+574 SDEKISQFLSFLSK

-599 DYLKHFKLIEAGI
+599 DYLKHFGLIKSDT
-612 NWPEDLNT
+612 NWPENSNSD
-620 NELFRKLSEITIK
+620 ELFKKLSEIQIK

-641 IGNDNSNPTVW
+641 IDNENSEPTVW
-652 LFSFNYDFLKSN
+652 LFSFNYGFLDLNKP
-664 QHLENSFYI
+664 LENGFYI
-673 NDELKNTLNLIKT
+673 SNELKNTLNLMKT
-686 NPSISPEY
+686 NSSFSPEY
-694 FIKQIELHAKQI
+694 FIKQIELQSNQLTKP
-706 SKADFSQ
+706 DFSSTDNK
-713 EIPRNNIENLTDFL
+713 NNIENLTDFL

-744 TGNFGKDFNYKIQ
+744 TGNFGKHFNYKIQ

-766 VDALEKP
+766 VDALEKQKDQ
-773 NEEKLK
+773 KLK

-789 DKNGDLASVI
+789 DKNGDLVSVI
-799 YRTKKSE
+799 YQTKKSE

-838 VFLTKEDFEVVKTQI
+838 VFLTNQDFKDFEAQI
-853 NLAISTKEGE
+853 KAAISKSKENE
-863 PVSVDKQVEK
+863 PVSVDKEVEK
-873 LPFSSYLTFEHKD
+873 LPFTSYLAFEHKD
-886 IDLGFYAI
+886 LDLGYAI
-894 KSKQNQ
+894 KAKPSQ
-900 TPGTTDTSNTA
+900 TPGATGTA
-911 SQTTTDT
+911 DVSMQTTTGVDT
-918 DISGVLE
+918 TGVLE
-925 KIPNTGNRIQ
+925 KITNPASPVQ

-945 NNPKNFSSQPIRVI
+945 NNPKIVSSQPIRVI

>member
-1 MSKSTIT
+1 M
-8 KKLLTKKNIFLLGL
+8 
-22 STIAGGAI
+22 
-30 IAVPLVVFANLELK
+30 
-44 NPRIDVQNQAKSIS
+44 
-58 FISIKDKY
+58 
-66 LNANSDY
+66 
-73 LDLKKK
+73 
-79 LLNDDNTKK
+79 
-88 TDIDLTDF
+88 
-96 FDFYQTNNSSIPV
+96 
-109 NFSTDHNWKPF
+109 
-120 KLEIFDIKPDD
+120 KPDD
-131 NEQTFEVFWRVS
+131 NEQTFEVYWRVL
-143 QKLDDNKTAIS
+143 QKLDDDKTATS

-168 YSLSNFSTYSEEKL
+168 YSLSNFSTYSEDQL

-210 QKEVNTAKNDT
+210 QKEVNSAKNDT

-228 KYFNLDEIISQIFS
+228 KYFNLDETISQIFS
-242 NKSFYFESES
+242 NKSFYFESDS
-252 GIQKPRYDINLV
+252 GVKKPRYDINLV

-311 TTQLNLSD
+311 TTQLNLSN
-319 SFLDKSIS
+319 SFLDNSIS
-327 DDIVLSEFSDSD
+327 DDIVLTQFSDSD
-339 YFAINNFSQNN
+339 YFAIDNFSQNN

-372 NRANFLNSLIEKI
+372 NRSDFLNSLIEKI

-399 LANLNFNQI
+399 LENLNFNQI

-422 VNLDFKDNDVVAQI
+422 VNLDFKDNNVVAQI

-460 KNFELL
+460 KNFEILV
-466 AQNDPDF
+466 QNDPDF
-473 AASVNKS
+473 AASVNKGS
-480 ALVIQPNAQETVAK
+480 LTIEPKAQETVAK
-494 DKQKGIPKD
+494 NNQKGIPKD

-538 MVDTYNLPTVEDL
+538 MVDSYNLPTVEDL
-551 IKNSNVDDAASKGIT
+551 IKNSNLDDAASKGIT

-574 SDEKIAQFLSFLSK
+574 SDEKISQFLSFLSK

-599 DYLKHFKLIEAGI
+599 DYLKHFGLIESGS
-612 NWPEDLNT
+612 NWPENSNS
-620 NELFRKLSEITIK
+620 NELFKKLSEIQIK

-641 IGNDNSNPTVW
+641 INDDGELKVW
-652 LFSFNYDFLKSN
+652 LFSFNYGFLNTNKP
-664 QHLENSFYI
+664 LENGFYI
-673 NDELKNTLNLIKT
+673 SDELKNTLNLMKT
-686 NPSISPEY
+686 NSSFSPEY
-694 FIKQIELHAKQI
+694 FIKQIELQ
-706 SKADFSQ
+706 SNQSTQPDFSSTDNK
-713 EIPRNNIENLTDFL
+713 NNIENLTDFL

-744 TGNFGKDFNYKIQ
+744 TGNFGNDFNYKIQ

-766 VDALEKP
+766 VDALEKSSA
-773 NEEKLK
+773 EKLK

-799 YRTKKSE
+799 YQTKKSE

-838 VFLTKEDFEVVKTQI
+838 VFLTDKDFKDFESQIKVVISKSKED
-853 NLAISTKEGE
+853 E
-863 PVSVDKQVEK
+863 PVSVDKEVEK
-873 LPFSSYLTFEHKD
+873 LPFTSYLAFEHKD
-886 IDLGFYAI
+886 LDLGYAI
-894 KSKQNQ
+894 KAKQNQ
-900 TPGTTDTSNTA
+900 TTGAADTSM
-911 SQTTTDT
+911 QTTTDNDT
-918 DISGVLE
+918 NITGVLE
-925 KIPNTGNRIQ
+925 KIPNTGNRVQ

-945 NNPKNFSSQPIRVI
+945 KNPQNFSSQPIRVI

>member
-1 MSKSTIT
+1 MTKSTIT

-22 STIAGGAI
+22 STIAGGVI
-30 IAVPLVVFANLELK
+30 IATPLLVFANLELK

-73 LDLKKK
+73 SDLKKK

-131 NEQTFEVFWRVS
+131 NEQTFEVFWRVL
-143 QKLDDNKTAIS
+143 QKLDDNKTATS

-168 YSLSNFSTYSEEKL
+168 YSLSNFSTYSEDQL

-210 QKEVNTAKNDT
+210 QKEVNSAKNDT
-221 EAREIIN
+221 EAREIIS
-228 KYFNLDEIISQIFS
+228 KYFNLDETISQIFS

-252 GIQKPRYDINLV
+252 STKKPRYDINLV

-301 DINKNSKFFL
+301 DINKDSKFFL

-327 DDIVLSEFSDSD
+327 DDILLSEFSDSD
-339 YFAINNFSQNN
+339 YFAINNFSQNS

-372 NRANFLNSLIEKI
+372 NRADFLNSLIEKI

-399 LANLNFNQI
+399 LENLNFNQI
-408 SKFLDVQIKLDTEQ
+408 SKFLDLQIKLDTEQ
-422 VNLDFKDNDVVAQI
+422 VNLDFKDNNVVAQI

-460 KNFELL
+460 KNFEIL
-466 AQNDPDF
+466 AKNDPDF
-473 AASVNKS
+473 AALVDKS
-480 ALVIQPNAQETVAK
+480 ALTIEPKVQKPSS
-494 DKQKGIPKD
+494 QKGIPKD
-503 ELLALIQSNNFDK
+503 EILALIQSNNFDK

-538 MVDTYNLPTVEDL
+538 MVDSYNLPTVEDL

-574 SDEKIAQFLSFLSK
+574 SDEKISQFLSFLSK

-599 DYLKHFKLIEAGI
+599 DYLKHFGLIDSKT
-612 NWPEDLNT
+612 NWPENSNS
-620 NELFRKLSEITIK
+620 NELFKKLSEIKIK

-641 IGNDNSNPTVW
+641 TTEETGDPTVW
-652 LFSFNYDFLKSN
+652 LFSFNYGFLNSDKP
-664 QHLENSFYI
+664 LENGFYI
-673 NDELKNTLNLIKT
+673 NNELKNTLNLMKT
-686 NPSISPEY
+686 NSSFSPEY
-694 FIKQIELHAKQI
+694 FIKQIELHAKSI
-706 SKADFSQ
+706 SNADFAQ
-713 EIPRNNIENLTDFL
+713 PDNKNNIENLTDFL
-727 AAFYSLAYSKQ
+727 AAFYSLAYSRQ

-766 VDALEKP
+766 VDGLEKQKDQ
-773 NEEKLK
+773 NLK

-789 DKNGDLASVI
+789 DKNGDLVSVI
-799 YRTKKSE
+799 YQTKKSE
-806 IELKINSENKLL
+806 IELKINADNKLL
-818 SDEVDKLDE
+818 SDEVDRLDE

-838 VFLTKEDFEVVKTQI
+838 VILSKQDLEDLKSQI
-853 NLAISTKEGE
+853 NLAISTKENE
-863 PVSVDKQVEK
+863 PVSVDKEVEK

-894 KSKQNQ
+894 KKAKQSQ
-900 TPGTTDTSNTA
+900 PETE
-911 SQTTTDT
+911 SQTNGT

-925 KIPNTGNRIQ
+925 KITNPASPVQ
-935 HNLFLYLYDK
+935 YNLFLYLYDK
-945 NNPKNFSSQPIRVI
+945 KNPKTFSSQPIRVI
-959 IMEHTSSLLLK
+959 IMEHTSSLLLKK

>member
-1 MSKSTIT
+1 MTKSTIT

-22 STIAGGAI
+22 STIAGGVI
-30 IAVPLVVFANLELK
+30 IATPLLVFANLELK

-143 QKLDDNKTAIS
+143 QKLDDNKTATS

-182 KKLRPYTNSEVN
+182 KKLRPYTDSEVN

-210 QKEVNTAKNDT
+210 QKEVNSAKNDA

-228 KYFNLDEIISQIFS
+228 KYFNLDETISEIFS
-242 NKSFYFESES
+242 NKSFYFESDS
-252 GIQKPRYDINLV
+252 GVQKPRYDINLV

-301 DINKNSKFFL
+301 DFNKDSKFFL
-311 TTQLNLSD
+311 TTQLNLSN

-339 YFAINNFSQNN
+339 YFAIDNFSQNN

-372 NRANFLNSLIEKI
+372 KRADFLNSLIEKI

-399 LANLNFNQI
+399 LENLNFNQI
-408 SKFLDVQIKLDTEQ
+408 SKFLDVQIKLDTDQ
-422 VNLDFKDNDVVAQI
+422 VNLDFKDNNVVAQI

-447 DKIVATK
+447 DKIVTAK

-460 KNFELL
+460 KNFEIL

-473 AASVNKS
+473 ANSIKNSSLTIEPKVQAPAN
-480 ALVIQPNAQETVAK
+480 QN
-494 DKQKGIPKD
+494 GIPKE

-526 YGFRFDETQLKS
+526 YGFRFDESQLKS

-566 SIYSNYFN
+566 SISSNYFN
-574 SDEKIAQFLSFLSK
+574 SDEKISQFLSFLSK
-588 QDISFVAKYWF
+588 QDINFVAKYWF
-599 DYLKHFKLIEAGI
+599 DYLKHFGLIESGS
-612 NWPEDLNT
+612 NWPENSNS
-620 NELFRKLSEITIK
+620 NELFKKLSNIKIK

-641 IGNDNSNPTVW
+641 IGEEEGEPKVW

-664 QHLENSFYI
+664 DHLENSFYI

-686 NPSISPEY
+686 NSSFSPEY
-694 FIKQIELHAKQI
+694 FIKQVELHAKKL
-706 SKADFSQ
+706 SATDFAK
-713 EIPRNNIENLTDFL
+713 PDNKNNIENLTDFL

-738 KSQKLF
+738 KDQKLF

-766 VDALEKP
+766 VDALEKSSA
-773 NEEKLK
+773 EKLK

-799 YRTKKSE
+799 YQTKKAE

-838 VFLTKEDFEVVKTQI
+838 VFLTKEDFKDFEDQI
-853 NLAISTKEGE
+853 KAAISKSKEGE

-873 LPFSSYLTFEHKD
+873 LPFSSYLTFEYKD

-894 KSKQNQ
+894 KQAKPSQAA
-900 TPGTTDTSNTA
+900 GMSDTT
-911 SQTTTDT
+911 SQTTDADT
-918 DISGVLE
+918 SGVIE
-925 KIPNTGNRIQ
+925 KITSPASPVQ

-945 NNPKNFSSQPIRVI
+945 NNPENFSSQPIRVI
-959 IMEHTSSLLLK
+959 IMEHTSSLLLKK

>member
-168 YSLSNFSTYSEEKL
+168 YSLSNFSTYSEDQL

-210 QKEVNTAKNDT
+210 QKEVNSAKNDT
-221 EAREIIN
+221 EVREIIN

-252 GIQKPRYDINLV
+252 GTQKPRYDINLV

-339 YFAINNFSQNN
+339 YFAIDNFSQNN

-372 NRANFLNSLIEKI
+372 KRADFLNSLIEKI

-390 ISKIRFQNK
+390 ISKIKFQNK

-422 VNLDFKDNDVVAQI
+422 VNLDFKDNNVVAQI

-460 KNFELL
+460 KNFEIL

-473 AASVNKS
+473 AALVDKS
-480 ALVIQPNAQETVAK
+480 ALTIEPKVQKPAN
-494 DKQKGIPKD
+494 QKGIPKD

-538 MVDTYNLPTVEDL
+538 MVDSYNLPTVEDL

-566 SIYSNYFN
+566 SIFSNYFN
-574 SDEKIAQFLSFLSK
+574 SDEKISQFLSFLSK

-599 DYLKHFKLIEAGI
+599 DYLKHFKLIEDKT
-612 NWPEDLNT
+612 NWPENSNS
-620 NELFRKLSEITIK
+620 NELFKKLSDIKIK

-641 IGNDNSNPTVW
+641 INDDHSAPTVW
-652 LFSFNYDFLKSN
+652 LFSFNYGFLNTEKP
-664 QHLENSFYI
+664 LENGFYI
-673 NDELKNTLNLIKT
+673 SDELKNTLNLMKT
-686 NPSISPEY
+686 NSSFSPEY
-694 FIKQIELHAKQI
+694 FIKQIELQSNKFT
-706 SKADFSQ
+706 KPDFSQ
-713 EIPRNNIENLTDFL
+713 QTGKNNIENLTDFL
-727 AAFYSLAYSKQ
+727 AAFYSLVYSKQ
-738 KSQKLF
+738 KDQKLF
-744 TGNFGKDFNYKIQ
+744 TGNYGKDFNYKIQ

-773 NEEKLK
+773 DAEKLK
-779 VKYWYNIGPV
+779 IKYWYNIGPV
-789 DKNGDLASVI
+789 DKNGDLVSVI
-799 YRTKKSE
+799 YQTKKSE
-806 IELKINSENKLL
+806 IELKINPDNKLL

-838 VFLTKEDFEVVKTQI
+838 VFLTNQDFKDFEAQI
-853 NLAISTKEGE
+853 KAAISKSKENE
-863 PVSVDKQVEK
+863 PVPVDKEVEK
-873 LPFSSYLTFEHKD
+873 LPFSSYLISEHKD
-886 IDLGFYAI
+886 INLGFAI
-894 KSKQNQ
+894 KKAKPSQ
-900 TPGTTDTSNTA
+900 TGMSDTTSTQTTDG
-911 SQTTTDT
+911 DT
-918 DISGVLE
+918 SGVIE
-925 KIPNTGNRIQ
+925 KITSPASPVQ
-935 HNLFLYLYDK
+935 YNLFLYLYDK
-945 NNPKNFSSQPIRVI
+945 NNPQNFSSRPIRVI
-959 IMEHTSSLLLK
+959 IIEHTSSLLLK

>member
-1 MSKSTIT
+1 MTKRTIT
-8 KKLLTKKNIFLLGL
+8 KKLITKKNIFLLGL

-30 IAVPLVVFANLELK
+30 IAVPLIVFANLELK

-168 YSLSNFSTYSEEKL
+168 YSLSNFSTYSEDQL

-199 ELTKLISVEDF
+199 ELTRLISVEDF
-210 QKEVNTAKNDT
+210 QKEVNTAKNEN
-221 EAREIIN
+221 EAREIIS
-228 KYFNLDEIISQIFS
+228 KYFNLDETISQIFS

-311 TTQLNLSD
+311 TTQLNLSN
-319 SFLDKSIS
+319 SFLDNSIS

-339 YFAINNFSQNN
+339 YFAIDNFSQNN

-372 NRANFLNSLIEKI
+372 NRADFLNSLIEKM

-390 ISKIRFQNK
+390 ISKIRFENK
-399 LANLNFNQI
+399 LANLDFNQI

-422 VNLDFKDNDVVAQI
+422 VNLDFKDNNVVAQI

-454 KFSQSI
+454 RFSQSI
-460 KNFELL
+460 KNFEIL

-473 AASVNKS
+473 AALVDKS
-480 ALVIQPNAQETVAK
+480 GLVIDPKVQEPTN
-494 DKQKGIPKD
+494 QKGIPKE

-538 MVDTYNLPTVEDL
+538 MVDTYNLPTVENL

-566 SIYSNYFN
+566 SIFSNYFN
-574 SDEKIAQFLSFLSK
+574 SDEKISQFLSFLSK

-599 DYLKHFKLIEAGI
+599 DYLKHFGLIESGS
-612 NWPEDLNT
+612 NWPENSNS
-620 NELFRKLSEITIK
+620 NELFKKLSEIKIK

-641 IGNDNSNPTVW
+641 IDEEGELKVW
-652 LFSFNYDFLKSN
+652 LFSFNYGFLDLNKP
-664 QHLENSFYI
+664 LENGFYI
-673 NDELKNTLNLIKT
+673 SDELKNTLNLMKT
-686 NPSISPEY
+686 NSSFSPEY
-694 FIKQIELHAKQI
+694 FIKQIELQ
-706 SKADFSQ
+706 SNQSTQPNFSSTDGK
-713 EIPRNNIENLTDFL
+713 NNIENLTDFL

-738 KSQKLF
+738 KNQKLF

-773 NEEKLK
+773 DAEKLK

-789 DKNGDLASVI
+789 GKNGDLVSVI
-799 YRTKKSE
+799 YQTKKSE

-838 VFLTKEDFEVVKTQI
+838 VFLTKEDFEIVKTQI
-853 NLAISTKEGE
+853 NLAISKSKENE
-863 PVSVDKQVEK
+863 PVSVDKEVEK
-873 LPFSSYLTFEHKD
+873 LPFTSYLTFEHKD
-886 IDLGFYAI
+886 IDLGFYVI
-894 KSKQNQ
+894 KKPKQ
-900 TPGTTDTSNTA
+900 TETDTTA
-911 SQTTTDT
+911 TQTTTDT
-918 DISGVLE
+918 DITGVLE

-945 NNPKNFSSQPIRVI
+945 NNPKILSSQPIRVI

>member
-1 MSKSTIT
+1 MTKSTIT

-131 NEQTFEVFWRVS
+131 NEQTFEVYWRVS

-168 YSLSNFSTYSEEKL
+168 YSLSNFSTYSEDKL

-210 QKEVNTAKNDT
+210 QKEVNSAKNDT

-228 KYFNLDEIISQIFS
+228 KYFNLDETISEIFS

-252 GIQKPRYDINLV
+252 GIKKPRYDINLV

-327 DDIVLSEFSDSD
+327 DDIVLSQFSDSD
-339 YFAINNFSQNN
+339 YFAIDNFSQNN

-372 NRANFLNSLIEKI
+372 KRADFLNSLIEKI

-390 ISKIRFQNK
+390 ISKIKFQNK
-399 LANLNFNQI
+399 LENLNFNQI

-422 VNLDFKDNDVVAQI
+422 VNLDFKDNNIVAQI

-460 KNFELL
+460 KNFEIL

-473 AASVNKS
+473 AASIKKS
-480 ALVIQPNAQETVAK
+480 GLTIEPKVQETVRK
-494 DKQKGIPKD
+494 DSQKGIPKD

-538 MVDTYNLPTVEDL
+538 MVDSYNLPTVEDL

-574 SDEKIAQFLSFLSK
+574 SDEKISQFLSFLSK
-588 QDISFVAKYWF
+588 QNVSFVAKYWF
-599 DYLKHFKLIEAGI
+599 DYLKHFGLIESGS
-612 NWPEDLNT
+612 NWPENSDS
-620 NELFRKLSEITIK
+620 NELFKKLSEIAIK

-641 IGNDNSNPTVW
+641 ISDDNSALTVW
-652 LFSFNYDFLKSN
+652 LFSFNYGFLNSN
-664 QHLENSFYI
+664 KPLENGFYI
-673 NDELKNTLNLIKT
+673 NNELKNTLNLMKT
-686 NPSISPEY
+686 NSSFSPEY
-694 FIKQIELHAKQI
+694 FIKQIELQLQSNQI
-706 SKADFSQ
+706 TQPNFSST
-713 EIPRNNIENLTDFL
+713 EGKNNIENLTDFL

-766 VDALEKP
+766 VDALEKS
-773 NEEKLK
+773 NNQNLK

-789 DKNGDLASVI
+789 DKNGDLVSVI
-799 YRTKKSE
+799 YQTKTSE
-806 IELKINSENKLL
+806 IELKINPDNKLL

-838 VFLTKEDFEVVKTQI
+838 VFLTKEDFKDFEAQIKT
-853 NLAISTKEGE
+853 ATSKSKENE
-863 PVSVDKQVEK
+863 PVSVDKEVEK
-873 LPFSSYLTFEHKD
+873 LPFTSYLAFEHKD
-886 IDLGFYAI
+886 LDLGYAI
-894 KSKQNQ
+894 KAKQNQ
-900 TPGTTDTSNTA
+900 TTGAAETET
-911 SQTTTDT
+911 QTTTDIDT
-918 DISGVLE
+918 TGVLE
-925 KIPNTGNRIQ
+925 KITNPASPVQ

-945 NNPKNFSSQPIRVI
+945 KNPQIFSSQSIRVI

>member
-1 MSKSTIT
+1 
-8 KKLLTKKNIFLLGL
+8 
-22 STIAGGAI
+22 
-30 IAVPLVVFANLELK
+30 
-44 NPRIDVQNQAKSIS
+44 
-58 FISIKDKY
+58 ISIKDKY

-109 NFSTDHNWKPF
+109 DFSTDHNWKPF

-168 YSLSNFSTYSEEKL
+168 YSLSNFSTYSEDQL

-210 QKEVNTAKNDT
+210 QKEVNSAKNDT

-252 GIQKPRYDINLV
+252 GTQKPRYDINLV

-274 VKTATPGVY
+274 VKTATPGIY

-339 YFAINNFSQNN
+339 YFAIDNFSQNN

-390 ISKIRFQNK
+390 ISKIKFQNK
-399 LANLNFNQI
+399 LENLNFNQI

-422 VNLDFKDNDVVAQI
+422 VNLDFKDNNVVAQI

-460 KNFELL
+460 KNFEIL

-473 AASVNKS
+473 AALVDKS
-480 ALVIQPNAQETVAK
+480 SLTIEPKLQKPAN
-494 DKQKGIPKD
+494 QKGIPKD

-538 MVDTYNLPTVEDL
+538 MVDSYNLPTVEDL

-566 SIYSNYFN
+566 SIFSNYFN
-574 SDEKIAQFLSFLSK
+574 SDEKISQFLSFLSK
-588 QDISFVAKYWF
+588 QDFSFVAKYWF
-599 DYLKHFKLIEAGI
+599 DYLKHFKLIEDKT
-612 NWPEDLNT
+612 NWPENSNS
-620 NELFRKLSEITIK
+620 NELFKKLSDIKIK

-641 IGNDNSNPTVW
+641 INDDDSAPTVW
-652 LFSFNYDFLKSN
+652 LFSFNYGFLNTEKP
-664 QHLENSFYI
+664 LENGFYI
-673 NDELKNTLNLIKT
+673 SDELKNTLNLMKT
-686 NPSISPEY
+686 NSSFSPEY
-694 FIKQIELHAKQI
+694 FIKQIELQSNKFT
-706 SKADFSQ
+706 KPDFSQ
-713 EIPRNNIENLTDFL
+713 QTGKNNIENLTDFL

-738 KSQKLF
+738 KDQKLF

-773 NEEKLK
+773 DAEKLK
-779 VKYWYNIGPV
+779 IKYWYNIGPV
-789 DKNGDLASVI
+789 DKNGDLVSVI
-799 YRTKKSE
+799 YQTKKSE
-806 IELKINSENKLL
+806 IELKINPDNKLL

-838 VFLTKEDFEVVKTQI
+838 VFLTNQDFKDFEAQI
-853 NLAISTKEGE
+853 KAAISKSKENE
-863 PVSVDKQVEK
+863 PVPVDKEVEK
-873 LPFSSYLTFEHKD
+873 LPFSSYLISEHKD
-886 IDLGFYAI
+886 INLGFAI
-894 KSKQNQ
+894 KKAKPSQ
-900 TPGTTDTSNTA
+900 TGMSDTTLMQTTDG
-911 SQTTTDT
+911 DT
-918 DISGVLE
+918 SGVLE
-925 KIPNTGNRIQ
+925 KITNPASPVQ

-945 NNPKNFSSQPIRVI
+945 NNPKILSSQPIRVI
-959 IMEHTSSLLLK
+959 IMEHTSSLLLKK

>member
-8 KKLLTKKNIFLLGL
+8 KKLLAKKNIFLLGL

-160 VAYNYVPD
+160 VAYNFVPD
-168 YSLSNFSTYSEEKL
+168 YSLSNFSTYSEDQL
-182 KKLRPYTNSEVN
+182 KKLRPYTDSEVN

-199 ELTKLISVEDF
+199 ELTRLISVEDF
-210 QKEVNTAKNDT
+210 QTKVNSAKNDT

-228 KYFNLDEIISQIFS
+228 KYFNLDETISQIFS

-274 VKTATPGVY
+274 VKTAMPGIY

-301 DINKNSKFFL
+301 DFNKDSKFFV
-311 TTQLNLSD
+311 TTQLDLSN
-319 SFLDKSIS
+319 SFLDNSIS

-372 NRANFLNSLIEKI
+372 KRADFLNSLIEKI

-390 ISKIRFQNK
+390 ISKIRFQNN

-408 SKFLDVQIKLDTEQ
+408 SKFLDLQIKLDTEQ
-422 VNLDFKDNDVVAQI
+422 VNLDFKDNSVVAQI
-436 NGDIVIKDKRN
+436 NGDIVVKDKRN

-460 KNFELL
+460 KNFEIL

-473 AASVNKS
+473 AALVDKS
-480 ALVIQPNAQETVAK
+480 ALVIEPKAQKPT
-494 DKQKGIPKD
+494 DQKGIPKD

-526 YGFRFDETQLKS
+526 YGFRFDESQLKS
-538 MVDTYNLPTVEDL
+538 MVDSYNLPTVEDL

-574 SDEKIAQFLSFLSK
+574 SDEKISQFLSFLSK

-599 DYLKHFKLIEAGI
+599 DYLKHFGLIDSKT
-612 NWPEDLNT
+612 NWPEDSNS
-620 NELFRKLSEITIK
+620 NELFKKLSEIKIK

-641 IGNDNSNPTVW
+641 INEEGEPKVW
-652 LFSFNYDFLKSN
+652 LFSFNYGFLNTEKP
-664 QHLENSFYI
+664 LENGFYI
-673 NDELKNTLNLIKT
+673 SDELKNTLNLLKT
-686 NPSISPEY
+686 NSSFSPEY
-694 FIKQIELHAKQI
+694 FIKQIELQSNKFTQPN
-706 SKADFSQ
+706 FSSTDNK
-713 EIPRNNIENLTDFL
+713 NNIENLTDFL

-773 NEEKLK
+773 HAEKLK

-789 DKNGDLASVI
+789 DKNGDLVSVI
-799 YRTKKSE
+799 YQTKKSE

-838 VFLTKEDFEVVKTQI
+838 VFLSNKDLEDFKAQI
-853 NLAISTKEGE
+853 KLATSKSKENE
-863 PVSVDKQVEK
+863 PVSVDKEVEK
-873 LPFSSYLTFEHKD
+873 LPFTSYLAFEHKD
-886 IDLGFYAI
+886 LDLGYAI
-894 KSKQNQ
+894 KAKQNQ
-900 TPGTTDTSNTA
+900 TTGTSETSMQTNTDG
-911 SQTTTDT
+911 
-918 DISGVLE
+918 DITGVIE
-925 KIPNTGNRIQ
+925 KIKPTLGNQ
-935 HNLFLYLYDK
+935 VQYNLFLYLYDK
-945 NNPKNFSSQPIRVI
+945 NNPKTFSSQPIRVI

>member
-1 MSKSTIT
+1 MTKSTIT

-22 STIAGGAI
+22 STIAGGVI
-30 IAVPLVVFANLELK
+30 IATPLLVFANLELK

-73 LDLKKK
+73 SDLKKK

-131 NEQTFEVFWRVS
+131 NEQTFEVFWRVL
-143 QKLDDNKTAIS
+143 QKLDDNKTATS

-168 YSLSNFSTYSEEKL
+168 YSLSNFSTYSEDQL

-210 QKEVNTAKNDT
+210 QKEVNSAKNDT
-221 EAREIIN
+221 EAREIIS
-228 KYFNLDEIISQIFS
+228 KYFNLDETISQIFS

-252 GIQKPRYDINLV
+252 STKKPRYDINLV

-301 DINKNSKFFL
+301 DINKDSKFFL

-327 DDIVLSEFSDSD
+327 DDILLSEFSDSD
-339 YFAINNFSQNN
+339 YFAINNFSQNS

-372 NRANFLNSLIEKI
+372 NRADFLNSLIEKI

-399 LANLNFNQI
+399 LENLNFNQI
-408 SKFLDVQIKLDTEQ
+408 SKFLDLQIKLDTEQ
-422 VNLDFKDNDVVAQI
+422 VNLDFKDNNVVAQI

-460 KNFELL
+460 KNFEIL
-466 AQNDPDF
+466 AKNDPDF
-473 AASVNKS
+473 AALVDKS
-480 ALVIQPNAQETVAK
+480 ALTIEPKVQKPSS
-494 DKQKGIPKD
+494 QKGIPKD
-503 ELLALIQSNNFDK
+503 EILALIQSNNFDK

-538 MVDTYNLPTVEDL
+538 MVDSYNLPTVEDL

-574 SDEKIAQFLSFLSK
+574 SDEKISQFLSFLSK

-599 DYLKHFKLIEAGI
+599 DYLKHFGLIDSKT
-612 NWPEDLNT
+612 NWPENSNS
-620 NELFRKLSEITIK
+620 NELFKKLSEIKIK

-641 IGNDNSNPTVW
+641 TTEETGDPTVW
-652 LFSFNYDFLKSN
+652 LFSFNYGFLNSDKP
-664 QHLENSFYI
+664 LENGFYI
-673 NDELKNTLNLIKT
+673 NNELKNTLNLMKT
-686 NPSISPEY
+686 NSSFSPEY
-694 FIKQIELHAKQI
+694 FIKQIELHAKPI
-706 SKADFSQ
+706 SNADFAQ
-713 EIPRNNIENLTDFL
+713 PDNKNNIENLTDFL
-727 AAFYSLAYSKQ
+727 AAFYSLAYSRQ

-766 VDALEKP
+766 VDGLEKQKDQ
-773 NEEKLK
+773 NLK

-789 DKNGDLASVI
+789 DKNGDLVSVI
-799 YRTKKSE
+799 YQTKKSE
-806 IELKINSENKLL
+806 IELKINADNKLL
-818 SDEVDKLDE
+818 SDEVDRLDE

-838 VFLTKEDFEVVKTQI
+838 VILSKQDLEDLKSQI
-853 NLAISTKEGE
+853 NLAISTKENE
-863 PVSVDKQVEK
+863 PVSVDKEVEK

-894 KSKQNQ
+894 KKAKQSQ
-900 TPGTTDTSNTA
+900 PETE
-911 SQTTTDT
+911 SQTNGT

-925 KIPNTGNRIQ
+925 KITNPASPVQ
-935 HNLFLYLYDK
+935 YNLFLYLYDK
-945 NNPKNFSSQPIRVI
+945 KNPKTFSSQPIRVI
-959 IMEHTSSLLLK
+959 IMEHTSSLLLKK

>member
-1 MSKSTIT
+1 MTKSTIT

-168 YSLSNFSTYSEEKL
+168 YSLSNFSTYSEDQL
-182 KKLRPYTNSEVN
+182 KKLRPYTDSEVN

-199 ELTKLISVEDF
+199 ELTRLISVEDF
-210 QKEVNTAKNDT
+210 QKEVNTAKNEN
-221 EAREIIN
+221 EAREIIS
-228 KYFNLDEIISQIFS
+228 KYFNLDETISQIFS

-289 QFSSDF
+289 QFSANF

-301 DINKNSKFFL
+301 DFNKDSKFFL
-311 TTQLNLSD
+311 TTQLNLSN

-339 YFAINNFSQNN
+339 YFAIDNFSQNN

-372 NRANFLNSLIEKI
+372 NRADFLNSLIEKM

-390 ISKIRFQNK
+390 ISKIRFENK
-399 LANLNFNQI
+399 LANLDFNQI

-422 VNLDFKDNDVVAQI
+422 VNLDFKDNNVVAQI

-454 KFSQSI
+454 RFSQSI
-460 KNFELL
+460 KNFEIL

-473 AASVNKS
+473 AASVKKS
-480 ALVIQPNAQETVAK
+480 SLSIEPKVQQPVS
-494 DKQKGIPKD
+494 QKGIPKD

-574 SDEKIAQFLSFLSK
+574 SDEKISQFLSFLSK

-599 DYLKHFKLIEAGI
+599 DYLKHFGLIESGS
-612 NWPEDLNT
+612 NWPENS
-620 NELFRKLSEITIK
+620 NSSELFKKLSEIKIK

-641 IGNDNSNPTVW
+641 IDNDNSELTVW
-652 LFSFNYDFLKSN
+652 LFSFNYGFLNTEKP
-664 QHLENSFYI
+664 LENGLYI
-673 NDELKNTLNLIKT
+673 SNELKNTLNLMKT
-686 NPSISPEY
+686 HSSFSPEY
-694 FIKQIELHAKQI
+694 FVKQIELQSNKFT
-706 SKADFSQ
+706 KPDFSQ
-713 EIPRNNIENLTDFL
+713 QTGKNNIENLTDFL

-773 NEEKLK
+773 NDEKLK

-789 DKNGDLASVI
+789 DKNGDLVSVI
-799 YRTKKSE
+799 YQTKKSE

-838 VFLTKEDFEVVKTQI
+838 VFLTKQDFNDFEAQI
-853 NLAISTKEGE
+853 KAAISKSKEDE
-863 PVSVDKQVEK
+863 PVPVDKEVEK
-873 LPFSSYLTFEHKD
+873 LPFSSYLASEHKD
-886 IDLGFYAI
+886 LDLGYAI
-894 KSKQNQ
+894 KKAKPSQ
-900 TPGTTDTSNTA
+900 TPGATGTADASMQTTDV
-911 SQTTTDT
+911 DT
-918 DISGVLE
+918 SGVLE

-959 IMEHTSSLLLK
+959 IMEHTTSLLLK

>member
-1 MSKSTIT
+1 MTKSTIT

-22 STIAGGAI
+22 SAIAGGAI
-30 IAVPLVVFANLELK
+30 IAIPLVVFANLELK

-79 LLNDDNTKK
+79 LLNNDNTKK

-109 NFSTDHNWKPF
+109 NFSNDHNWKPF

-131 NEQTFEVFWRVS
+131 NEQTFEVYWRVS
-143 QKLDDNKTAIS
+143 QKLADGKTATS

-160 VAYNYVPD
+160 VAYNFVPD
-168 YSLSNFSTYSEEKL
+168 YSLSNFSTYSEDQL
-182 KKLRPYTNSEVN
+182 KKLRPYTDSEVN

-199 ELTKLISVEDF
+199 ELTRLISVEDF
-210 QKEVNTAKNDT
+210 QKEVNSAKNDI
-221 EAREIIN
+221 EAREIIS
-228 KYFNLDEIISQIFS
+228 KYFNLDETISQIFS

-252 GIQKPRYDINLV
+252 GVQKPRYDINLV

-301 DINKNSKFFL
+301 DINKDSKFFL

-339 YFAINNFSQNN
+339 YFVIDNFSQNN

-372 NRANFLNSLIEKI
+372 KRADFLNSLIEKI

-390 ISKIRFQNK
+390 ISKIRFENK

-422 VNLDFKDNDVVAQI
+422 VNLDFKDNNVVAQI

-460 KNFELL
+460 KNFEIL

-473 AASVNKS
+473 AASVKKS
-480 ALVIQPNAQETVAK
+480 ALTIEPNVQKPAN
-494 DKQKGIPKD
+494 QKGIPKD
-503 ELLALIQSNNFDK
+503 ELLALIESNNFDK

-526 YGFRFDETQLKS
+526 YGFRFDESQLKS
-538 MVDTYNLPTVEDL
+538 MVDSYNLPTVEDL

-574 SDEKIAQFLSFLSK
+574 SDEKISQFLSFLSK
-588 QDISFVAKYWF
+588 QDVSFVAKYWF
-599 DYLKHFKLIEAGI
+599 DYLKHFGLITSET
-612 NWPEDLNT
+612 NWPEDSNS
-620 NELFRKLSEITIK
+620 NELFKKLSKIEIK

-641 IGNDNSNPTVW
+641 IGDDNSPLKVW
-652 LFSFNYDFLKSN
+652 LFSFNYGFLNTEKP
-664 QHLENSFYI
+664 LENGFYI
-673 NDELKNTLNLIKT
+673 SDELKNTLNLMKT
-686 NPSISPEY
+686 NSSFSPEY
-694 FIKQIELHAKQI
+694 FIKQIELQSNQSI
-706 SKADFSQ
+706 QPNFSSTDGK
-713 EIPRNNIENLTDFL
+713 NNIENLTDFL
-727 AAFYSLAYSKQ
+727 AAFYSLSYSKQ
-738 KSQKLF
+738 KNQKLF

-773 NEEKLK
+773 DAEKLK

-789 DKNGDLASVI
+789 DKNGDLVSVI
-799 YRTKKSE
+799 YQTKKSE

-838 VFLTKEDFEVVKTQI
+838 VFLTKEDFEIVKTQI
-853 NLAISTKEGE
+853 NLAISKSKENE
-863 PVSVDKQVEK
+863 PVSVDKEVEK
-873 LPFSSYLTFEHKD
+873 LPFTSYLTFEHKD
-886 IDLGFYAI
+886 IDLGFYVI
-894 KSKQNQ
+894 KKPKQ
-900 TPGTTDTSNTA
+900 TETDTTA
-911 SQTTTDT
+911 TQTTTDT
-918 DISGVLE
+918 DITGVLE

-945 NNPKNFSSQPIRVI
+945 NNPKIVSSQPIRVI

>member
-30 IAVPLVVFANLELK
+30 INVPLVVFANLELK

-120 KLEIFDIKPDD
+120 KLEVFDIKPDD
-131 NEQTFEVFWRVS
+131 NEQTFEVYWRVS
-143 QKLDDNKTAIS
+143 QKLVDGKTATS

-168 YSLSNFSTYSEEKL
+168 YSLSNFSTYSEDQL

-210 QKEVNTAKNDT
+210 QKEVNSAKNDT

-228 KYFNLDEIISQIFS
+228 KYFNLDETISQIFS
-242 NKSFYFESES
+242 NESFYFKSES
-252 GIQKPRYDINLV
+252 GIKKPRYDINLV

-283 KLTFVA
+283 KLTFVG

-301 DINKNSKFFL
+301 DFNKDSKFFL
-311 TTQLNLSD
+311 TTQLDLSN

-339 YFAINNFSQNN
+339 YFAIDNFSQNS

-372 NRANFLNSLIEKI
+372 KRADFLNSLIEKI

-390 ISKIRFQNK
+390 ISKIQFRNK

-408 SKFLDVQIKLDTEQ
+408 SKFLDLQIKLDTEQ
-422 VNLDFKDNDVVAQI
+422 VNLDFKDNSVVAQI

-460 KNFELL
+460 KNFEILT
-466 AQNDPDF
+466 QNDPDF
-473 AASVNKS
+473 ADSVNKS
-480 ALVIQPNAQETVAK
+480 ALVIDPNVQQSVPISS
-494 DKQKGIPKD
+494 QKGIPKD
-503 ELLALIQSNNFDK
+503 ELLALIESNNFDK

-538 MVDTYNLPTVEDL
+538 MVDSYNLPTVEDL

-574 SDEKIAQFLSFLSK
+574 SDEKISQFLSFLSK

-599 DYLKHFKLIEAGI
+599 DYLKHFGLITSTI
-612 NWPEDLNT
+612 NWPENSNS
-620 NELFRKLSEITIK
+620 NELFKKLSEITIK

-641 IGNDNSNPTVW
+641 IDEEGELKVW
-652 LFSFNYDFLKSN
+652 LFSFNYGFLNTDKP
-664 QHLENSFYI
+664 LENGFYI
-673 NDELKNTLNLIKT
+673 SDELKNTLNLMKR
-686 NPSISPEY
+686 NSSFSPEY
-694 FIKQIELHAKQI
+694 FVKQIELQLQSNQI
-706 SKADFSQ
+706 TQPNFSST
-713 EIPRNNIENLTDFL
+713 EGKNNIENLTDFL

-738 KSQKLF
+738 KDQKLF

-766 VDALEKP
+766 VDALEKS
-773 NEEKLK
+773 NNQNLK
-779 VKYWYNIGPV
+779 IKYWYNIGPV
-789 DKNGDLASVI
+789 DKNGDLVSVI
-799 YRTKKSE
+799 YQTKKSE
-806 IELKINSENKLL
+806 IELKINPDNKLL

-838 VFLTKEDFEVVKTQI
+838 VFLTKEDFKDFEAQI
-853 NLAISTKEGE
+853 KVAISKSKEGE
-863 PVSVDKQVEK
+863 PVSVDKEVEK

-886 IDLGFYAI
+886 IDLGFYAT
-894 KSKQNQ
+894 KKAKQSQ
-900 TPGTTDTSNTA
+900 TAMSDTTSMQTNDTDT
-911 SQTTTDT
+911 
-918 DISGVLE
+918 SGVLE
-925 KIPNTGNRIQ
+925 KITSPANPVQ

-945 NNPKNFSSQPIRVI
+945 NNPKTFSSQPIRVI

>member
-1 MSKSTIT
+1 MTKSTIT
-8 KKLLTKKNIFLLGL
+8 RKLLTKKNIFLLGL
-22 STIAGGAI
+22 STLAGGAI
-30 IAVPLVVFANLELK
+30 IAVPLVVFGNLELK

-168 YSLSNFSTYSEEKL
+168 YSLSNFSTYSEDQL

-210 QKEVNTAKNDT
+210 QKEVNSAKNDA
-221 EAREIIN
+221 EAREIIS
-228 KYFNLDEIISQIFS
+228 KYFNLDETISQIFS

-252 GIQKPRYDINLV
+252 GVQKPRYDISLV

-301 DINKNSKFFL
+301 DINKDSKFFL
-311 TTQLNLSD
+311 TTQLNLSN
-319 SFLDKSIS
+319 SFLDKSIT

-339 YFAINNFSQNN
+339 YFAIDNFSQNN

-372 NRANFLNSLIEKI
+372 NRADFLNSLIEKI

-399 LANLNFNQI
+399 LENLNFNQI

-422 VNLDFKDNDVVAQI
+422 VNLDFKDNNVVAQI

-460 KNFELL
+460 KNFEIL

-480 ALVIQPNAQETVAK
+480 ALVIEPKAQAPVN
-494 DKQKGIPKD
+494 QQGIPKE

-526 YGFRFDETQLKS
+526 YGFRFDESQLKS

-566 SIYSNYFN
+566 SISSNYFN
-574 SDEKIAQFLSFLSK
+574 SDEKISQFLSFLSK
-588 QDISFVAKYWF
+588 QDVSFVAKYWF
-599 DYLKHFKLIEAGI
+599 DYLKHFGLITSET
-612 NWPEDLNT
+612 NWPENSNT
-620 NELFRKLSEITIK
+620 NELFKKLSEIQIK
-633 PTKQPRGQ
+633 STKPPRGQ
-641 IGNDNSNPTVW
+641 FNDDGDRKVW
-652 LFSFNYDFLKSN
+652 LFSFNYGFLNTDKP
-664 QHLENSFYI
+664 LENGFYI
-673 NDELKNTLNLIKT
+673 NNELKNTLNLMKA
-686 NPSISPEY
+686 NSSFSPEY

-706 SKADFSQ
+706 SSADFAQ
-713 EIPRNNIENLTDFL
+713 PDNKNNIENLTDFL
-727 AAFYSLAYSKQ
+727 AAFYSLAYLKQ
-738 KSQKLF
+738 MNQKLF

-766 VDALEKP
+766 VDTLEKQKDQ
-773 NEEKLK
+773 NLK

-789 DKNGDLASVI
+789 DKNGDLVSVI
-799 YRTKKSE
+799 YQTKKSE
-806 IELKINSENKLL
+806 IELKTNPTNKLL

-827 IASTFSPNSQI
+827 IASTFSPNSHI
-838 VFLTKEDFEVVKTQI
+838 VFLTKEDFKDFEDQI
-853 NLAISTKEGE
+853 KAAISTKEGK
-863 PVSVDKQVEK
+863 PVSVDKQVKK

-894 KSKQNQ
+894 KKAKQSQ
-900 TPGTTDTSNTA
+900 TPGTE
-911 SQTTTDT
+911 SQTTDSDT
-918 DISGVLE
+918 SGVIE
-925 KIPNTGNRIQ
+925 KITNPASPVQ

-945 NNPKNFSSQPIRVI
+945 NNPQNFSSQPIRVI
-959 IMEHTSSLLLK
+959 IMEYTTSLLLK

>member
-1 MSKSTIT
+1 MKSTIT

-22 STIAGGAI
+22 STIAGGVI
-30 IAVPLVVFANLELK
+30 IATPLLVFANLELK

-168 YSLSNFSTYSEEKL
+168 YSLSNFSTYSEEQL

-210 QKEVNTAKNDT
+210 QKEVNSAKNDT
-221 EAREIIN
+221 EAREIIS
-228 KYFNLDEIISQIFS
+228 KYFNLDETISQIFS

-301 DINKNSKFFL
+301 DFNKNSKFFL
-311 TTQLNLSD
+311 TTQLNLSN

-350 STLITGWDFLNYY
+350 STSITGWDFLNYY

-372 NRANFLNSLIEKI
+372 KRADFLNSLIEKI

-399 LANLNFNQI
+399 LENLNFNQI
-408 SKFLDVQIKLDTEQ
+408 SKFLDLQIKLDTEQ
-422 VNLDFKDNDVVAQI
+422 VNLDFKDNNVVTQI

-460 KNFELL
+460 KNFEIL

-473 AASVNKS
+473 AASVKNS
-480 ALVIQPNAQETVAK
+480 SSVIQPNAQEFIRK
-494 DKQKGIPKD
+494 ENQKGIPKD
-503 ELLALIQSNNFDK
+503 ELLALIEANNFDK

-526 YGFRFDETQLKS
+526 YGFRFDESQLKS
-538 MVDTYNLPTVEDL
+538 MVDSYSLPTVEDL

-574 SDEKIAQFLSFLSK
+574 SDEKISQFLSFLSK

-599 DYLKHFKLIEAGI
+599 DYLKHFGLITSTT
-612 NWPEDLNT
+612 NWPENSNS
-620 NELFRKLSEITIK
+620 NELFKKLSEIKIK

-641 IGNDNSNPTVW
+641 IDEEGELKVW
-652 LFSFNYDFLKSN
+652 LFSFNYGFLNTDKP
-664 QHLENSFYI
+664 LENGFYI
-673 NDELKNTLNLIKT
+673 SDELKNTLNLMKT
-686 NPSISPEY
+686 NSSFSPEY
-694 FIKQIELHAKQI
+694 FIKQIELQ
-706 SKADFSQ
+706 SNQSTQPNFSSTDNK
-713 EIPRNNIENLTDFL
+713 NNIENLTDFL
-727 AAFYSLAYSKQ
+727 TAFYSLAYSKQ

-766 VDALEKP
+766 VDALEKQ

-799 YRTKKSE
+799 YQTKKSE
-806 IELKINSENKLL
+806 IELKINPDNKLL

-838 VFLTKEDFEVVKTQI
+838 VFLTKKDFEDFEAQIKT
-853 NLAISTKEGE
+853 AISKSKENE
-863 PVSVDKQVEK
+863 PVSVDKEVER
-873 LPFSSYLTFEHKD
+873 LPFTSYLAFEHKD
-886 IDLGFYAI
+886 IDLGFAI
-894 KSKQNQ
+894 KKAKQTQ
-900 TPGTTDTSNTA
+900 TGMSDTE
-911 SQTTTDT
+911 SQTTTTNVDT
-918 DISGVLE
+918 SGVLE
-925 KIPNTGNRIQ
+925 KITSPANPVQ

-945 NNPKNFSSQPIRVI
+945 NNPKTFSSQPIRVI

>member
-1 MSKSTIT
+1 MSKSTIA

-88 TDIDLTDF
+88 TNIDLTDF

-168 YSLSNFSTYSEEKL
+168 YSLSNFSTYSEDKL

-210 QKEVNTAKNDT
+210 QKEVNSAKNDT
-221 EAREIIN
+221 EAREIIS

-252 GIQKPRYDINLV
+252 GIKKPRYDINLV

-301 DINKNSKFFL
+301 DINKDSKFFL

-372 NRANFLNSLIEKI
+372 NRADFLNSLIEKI

-399 LANLNFNQI
+399 LENLNFNQI

-422 VNLDFKDNDVVAQI
+422 VNLDFKDNNVVAQI

-460 KNFELL
+460 KNFEIL

-473 AASVNKS
+473 AASVKKS
-480 ALVIQPNAQETVAK
+480 SLSIEPKVQQPVS
-494 DKQKGIPKD
+494 QKGIPKD

-574 SDEKIAQFLSFLSK
+574 SDKKISQFLSFLSK

-599 DYLKHFKLIEAGI
+599 DYLKHFGLIESRS
-612 NWPEDLNT
+612 NWPENS
-620 NELFRKLSEITIK
+620 NSSELFKKLSEIKIK

-641 IGNDNSNPTVW
+641 IDNDNSELTVW
-652 LFSFNYDFLKSN
+652 LFSFNYGFLNTEKP
-664 QHLENSFYI
+664 LENGFYI
-673 NDELKNTLNLIKT
+673 SNELKNTLNLMKT
-686 NPSISPEY
+686 NSSFSPEY
-694 FIKQIELHAKQI
+694 FVKQIELQSNKFT
-706 SKADFSQ
+706 KPDFAQ
-713 EIPRNNIENLTDFL
+713 PTGKNNIENLTDFL

-757 FSLEPNLTN
+757 FTLEPNLTN
-766 VDALEKP
+766 VDALEKQ
-773 NEEKLK
+773 NDEKLK
-779 VKYWYNIGPV
+779 VKYWYNIGSV

-799 YRTKKSE
+799 YQTKKSE

-838 VFLTKEDFEVVKTQI
+838 VFLTKQDFKDFEDKI
-853 NLAISTKEGE
+853 KAAISKSKENE
-863 PVSVDKQVEK
+863 PVPVDKEVEK
-873 LPFSSYLTFEHKD
+873 LPFTSYLTFEHKD
-886 IDLGFYAI
+886 LDLGYAI
-894 KSKQNQ
+894 KSKQSQ
-900 TPGTTDTSNTA
+900 TGMSDTTSM
-911 SQTTTDT
+911 QTTTDVDT
-918 DISGVLE
+918 SDVLE
-925 KIPNTGNRIQ
+925 KITNPASPVQ

-945 NNPKNFSSQPIRVI
+945 NNPKILSSQPIRVI

>member
-1 MSKSTIT
+1 MTKSTIT

-22 STIAGGAI
+22 STIAGGVI
-30 IAVPLVVFANLELK
+30 IATPLLVFANLELK

-168 YSLSNFSTYSEEKL
+168 YSLSNFSTYSEDQL

-210 QKEVNTAKNDT
+210 QKEVNSAKDDT
-221 EAREIIN
+221 EAREIIS
-228 KYFNLDEIISQIFS
+228 KYFNLDETISQIFS
-242 NKSFYFESES
+242 NKSFYFESDS
-252 GIQKPRYDINLV
+252 GVQKPRYDINLV

-301 DINKNSKFFL
+301 DINKDSKFFL

-339 YFAINNFSQNN
+339 YFATDNFSQNS

-372 NRANFLNSLIEKI
+372 KRADFLNSLIEKI
-385 VKTPL
+385 VKTAL

-399 LANLNFNQI
+399 LENLNFNQI

-422 VNLDFKDNDVVAQI
+422 VNLDFKDGNVVAQI

-460 KNFELL
+460 KNFEIL
-466 AQNDPDF
+466 AKNDPDF
-473 AASVNKS
+473 ADSIKNSSLTIEPKV
-480 ALVIQPNAQETVAK
+480 QEFVRK
-494 DKQKGIPKD
+494 DNQKGIPKD
-503 ELLALIQSNNFDK
+503 ELLALIEANNFDK

-538 MVDTYNLPTVEDL
+538 MVDSYNLPTVEDL

-566 SIYSNYFN
+566 SISSNYFN
-574 SDEKIAQFLSFLSK
+574 SDEKISQFLSFLSK
-588 QDISFVAKYWF
+588 KDISFVAKYWF
-599 DYLKHFKLIEAGI
+599 DYLKHFGLIKANT
-612 NWPEDLNT
+612 NWPENSNS
-620 NELFRKLSEITIK
+620 NELFKKLSEIEIK

-641 IGNDNSNPTVW
+641 INDEGDLKVW
-652 LFSFNYDFLKSN
+652 LFSFNYGFLNTDKP
-664 QHLENSFYI
+664 LENGFYI
-673 NDELKNTLNLIKT
+673 NNELKNTLNLMKT
-686 NPSISPEY
+686 NSSFSPEY

-706 SKADFSQ
+706 SNTDFAQ
-713 EIPRNNIENLTDFL
+713 PDNKNNIENLTDFL
-727 AAFYSLAYSKQ
+727 AAFYSSAYLKQ
-738 KSQKLF
+738 MNQKLF

-766 VDALEKP
+766 VDALEKSSA
-773 NEEKLK
+773 EKVK

-789 DKNGDLASVI
+789 DKNGDLVSVI

-827 IASTFSPNSQI
+827 VASTFSPNSQI
-838 VFLTKEDFEVVKTQI
+838 VFLTKEDFKDFEAQI
-853 NLAISTKEGE
+853 KAAISTKEGE

-886 IDLGFYAI
+886 TDLGFYAI
-894 KSKQNQ
+894 KKPKQTQ
-900 TPGTTDTSNTA
+900 TPGTSE
-911 SQTTTDT
+911 SQTTNT

-925 KIPNTGNRIQ
+925 KITSPASPVQ
-935 HNLFLYLYDK
+935 YNLFLYLYDK
-945 NNPKNFSSQPIRVI
+945 KNPQNFSSQPIRVI
-959 IMEHTSSLLLK
+959 ILEHTSSLLLKK

>member
-1 MSKSTIT
+1 MTKTTIT

-22 STIAGGAI
+22 STIAGGVI
-30 IAVPLVVFANLELK
+30 IATPLLIFANLELK

-131 NEQTFEVFWRVS
+131 NEQTFEVYWRVL

-168 YSLSNFSTYSEEKL
+168 YSLSNFSTYSEDQF
-182 KKLRPYTNSEVN
+182 KKLRPYTSSEVN

-210 QKEVNTAKNDT
+210 QKEVNSAKDDA
-221 EAREIIN
+221 EAREIIS
-228 KYFNLDEIISQIFS
+228 KYFNLDETILEIFS

-339 YFAINNFSQNN
+339 YFEIDNFSQNN

-372 NRANFLNSLIEKI
+372 NRADFLNSLIEKI

-422 VNLDFKDNDVVAQI
+422 VNLDFKDNSVVAQI

-460 KNFELL
+460 KNFEIL

-473 AASVNKS
+473 ADSIKNSSLTIEPKVQKPS
-480 ALVIQPNAQETVAK
+480 S
-494 DKQKGIPKD
+494 QKGIPKD

-538 MVDTYNLPTVEDL
+538 MVDSYNLPTVEDL

-566 SIYSNYFN
+566 SISSNYFN
-574 SDEKIAQFLSFLSK
+574 SDEKISQFLSFLSK
-588 QDISFVAKYWF
+588 KDISFVAKYWF
-599 DYLKHFKLIEAGI
+599 DYLKHFGLITSEI
-612 NWPEDLNT
+612 NWPENSNS
-620 NELFRKLSEITIK
+620 NELFKKLSDIKIK

-641 IGNDNSNPTVW
+641 ISDDSSEPTVW
-652 LFSFNYDFLKSN
+652 LFSFNYGFLNTEKP
-664 QHLENSFYI
+664 LENGFYI
-673 NDELKNTLNLIKT
+673 SNELKNTLNLMKT
-686 NPSISPEY
+686 NSSFSPEY
-694 FIKQIELHAKQI
+694 FIKQIELQSNKSTQPN
-706 SKADFSQ
+706 FSST
-713 EIPRNNIENLTDFL
+713 ENKNNIENLTDFL
-727 AAFYSLAYSKQ
+727 ATFYSLAYSKQ
-738 KSQKLF
+738 KDQKLF

-766 VDALEKP
+766 VDALEKQKDQ
-773 NEEKLK
+773 NLK
-779 VKYWYNIGPV
+779 IKYWYNIGPV
-789 DKNGDLASVI
+789 DKNGDLVSVI
-799 YRTKKSE
+799 YQTKKSE
-806 IELKINSENKLL
+806 IELKTNPDNKLL

-838 VFLTKEDFEVVKTQI
+838 VFLSNKDLEDFKAQI
-853 NLAISTKEGE
+853 KFATSKSKENE
-863 PVSVDKQVEK
+863 PVPVDKEVEK
-873 LPFSSYLTFEHKD
+873 LPFTSYLTFEHKD
-886 IDLGFYAI
+886 LDLGYAI
-894 KSKQNQ
+894 KAKQNQ
-900 TPGTTDTSNTA
+900 TTGTADTTSM
-911 SQTTTDT
+911 QTTTDT
-918 DISGVLE
+918 DISGVIE
-925 KIPNTGNRIQ
+925 KITNTGNRVQ
-935 HNLFLYLYDK
+935 YNLFLYLYDK
-945 NNPKNFSSQPIRVI
+945 NKPKIVSSQPIRVI

>member
-1 MSKSTIT
+1 MTKSTIT

-22 STIAGGAI
+22 STIAGGVI
-30 IAVPLVVFANLELK
+30 IATPLLVFANLELK

-131 NEQTFEVFWRVS
+131 NEQTFEVYWRVS

-168 YSLSNFSTYSEEKL
+168 YSLSNFSTYSEDQL
-182 KKLRPYTNSEVN
+182 KKLRPYTDSEVN

-210 QKEVNTAKNDT
+210 QKEVNSAKNDT
-221 EAREIIN
+221 EAREIIS
-228 KYFNLDEIISQIFS
+228 KYFNLDETISQIFS
-242 NKSFYFESES
+242 NKSFYFESDS

-289 QFSSDF
+289 QFSSNF

-301 DINKNSKFFL
+301 DINKDSKFFL
-311 TTQLNLSD
+311 TTQLNLNN

-339 YFAINNFSQNN
+339 YFAIDNFSQNN
-350 STLITGWDFLNYY
+350 STLVTGWDFLNYY

-372 NRANFLNSLIEKI
+372 KRADFLNSLIEKI

-390 ISKIRFQNK
+390 ISKIKFQNN

-422 VNLDFKDNDVVAQI
+422 VNLDFKDNSVVAQI

-447 DKIVATK
+447 SKTVATK

-460 KNFELL
+460 KNFEIL

-473 AASVNKS
+473 AASVKKGS
-480 ALVIQPNAQETVAK
+480 LTIQPNAQETVAK
-494 DKQKGIPKD
+494 DKQKGIPK
-503 ELLALIQSNNFDK
+503 EEILALIEANNFDK

-538 MVDTYNLPTVEDL
+538 MVDSYSLPTVEDL

-574 SDEKIAQFLSFLSK
+574 SDEKISQFLSFLSK

-599 DYLKHFKLIEAGI
+599 DYLKHFGLIEASTK
-612 NWPEDLNT
+612 WPEDLNA
-620 NELFRKLSEITIK
+620 NELFKKLSEIQIK

-641 IGNDNSNPTVW
+641 IGDENSDLKVW
-652 LFSFNYDFLKSN
+652 LFSFNYGFLNSN
-664 QHLENSFYI
+664 KPLENGFYI
-673 NDELKNTLNLIKT
+673 SNELKNTLNLMKT
-686 NPSISPEY
+686 NSSFSAEY
-694 FIKQIELHAKQI
+694 FIKQIELQSNKFTQP
-706 SKADFSQ
+706 DFSS
-713 EIPRNNIENLTDFL
+713 PDGKNNIENLTDFL
-727 AAFYSLAYSKQ
+727 AAFYSLAYLKQ
-738 KSQKLF
+738 KDQKLF
-744 TGNFGKDFNYKIQ
+744 TGNFGNDFDYKIQ

-766 VDALEKP
+766 VDALEKQ
-773 NEEKLK
+773 NDQNLK

-789 DKNGDLASVI
+789 DKNGDLVSVI
-799 YRTKKSE
+799 YQTKKSE

-827 IASTFSPNSQI
+827 IASTFSPNSHI
-838 VFLTKEDFEVVKTQI
+838 VFLSNKDLMDFKAQIKLANAKSKE
-853 NLAISTKEGE
+853 SE
-863 PVSVDKQVEK
+863 PISVDKEVEK
-873 LPFSSYLTFEHKD
+873 LPFTSYLAFEHKD
-886 IDLGFYAI
+886 LNLGYAI
-894 KSKQNQ
+894 KAKQNQ
-900 TPGTTDTSNTA
+900 TDSTTMEI
-911 SQTTTDT
+911 TDG
-918 DISGVLE
+918 DSGITGVIE
-925 KIPNTGNRIQ
+925 KIKPTLGNQ
-935 HNLFLYLYDK
+935 VQYNLFLYLYDK
-945 NNPKNFSSQPIRVI
+945 NNPKTFSSQPIRVI

>member
-1 MSKSTIT
+1 MTKSTIT

-30 IAVPLVVFANLELK
+30 IATPLLVFANLELK

-168 YSLSNFSTYSEEKL
+168 YSLSNFSTYSEDQL
-182 KKLRPYTNSEVN
+182 KKLRPYTDSEVN

-199 ELTKLISVEDF
+199 ELTRLISVEDF
-210 QKEVNTAKNDT
+210 QKEVNTAKNEN
-221 EAREIIN
+221 EAREIIS
-228 KYFNLDEIISQIFS
+228 KYFNLDETILQIFS

-319 SFLDKSIS
+319 SFLDNSIS

-339 YFAINNFSQNN
+339 YFAIDNFSQNN

-372 NRANFLNSLIEKI
+372 NRADFLNSLIEKM

-390 ISKIRFQNK
+390 ISKIRFENK
-399 LANLNFNQI
+399 LANLDFNQI
-408 SKFLDVQIKLDTEQ
+408 SKFLDLQIKLDTEQ
-422 VNLDFKDNDVVAQI
+422 VNLDFKDNNVVAQI

-454 KFSQSI
+454 RFSQSI
-460 KNFELL
+460 KNFEIL

-473 AASVNKS
+473 AALVDKS
-480 ALVIQPNAQETVAK
+480 GLVIEPKTQVPTNPI
-494 DKQKGIPKD
+494 GIPKD
-503 ELLALIQSNNFDK
+503 ELLALIESNNFDK

-538 MVDTYNLPTVEDL
+538 MIDSYNLPTVEDL

-574 SDEKIAQFLSFLSK
+574 SDEKISQFLSFLSK

-599 DYLKHFKLIEAGI
+599 DYLKHFGLIESGS
-612 NWPEDLNT
+612 NWPENSNT
-620 NELFRKLSEITIK
+620 NELFKKLSEIKIK

-641 IGNDNSNPTVW
+641 IDEEGELKVW
-652 LFSFNYDFLKSN
+652 LFSFNYGFLDLNKP
-664 QHLENSFYI
+664 LENGFYI
-673 NDELKNTLNLIKT
+673 SDELKNTLNLMKT
-686 NPSISPEY
+686 NSSFSPEY
-694 FIKQIELHAKQI
+694 FIKQIELQ
-706 SKADFSQ
+706 SNQSTQPNFSSTDGK
-713 EIPRNNIENLTDFL
+713 NNIENLTDFL

-738 KSQKLF
+738 KNQKLF

-766 VDALEKP
+766 VDALEKLDA
-773 NEEKLK
+773 EKLK

-789 DKNGDLASVI
+789 DKNGDLVSVI
-799 YRTKKSE
+799 YQTKKSE

-838 VFLTKEDFEVVKTQI
+838 VFLTKEDFEIVKTQI
-853 NLAISTKEGE
+853 NLGISKSKENE
-863 PVSVDKQVEK
+863 PVSVDKEVEK
-873 LPFSSYLTFEHKD
+873 LPFTSYLTFEHKD
-886 IDLGFYAI
+886 IDLGFYVI
-894 KSKQNQ
+894 KKPKQ
-900 TPGTTDTSNTA
+900 TETDTTA
-911 SQTTTDT
+911 TQTTTDT
-918 DISGVLE
+918 DITGVLE

-945 NNPKNFSSQPIRVI
+945 NNPKNFSSQPIHVI
-959 IMEHTSSLLLK
+959 IMEHTTSLLLK

>member
-1 MSKSTIT
+1 MTKSTIT

-22 STIAGGAI
+22 STLAAGAI

-131 NEQTFEVFWRVS
+131 NEQTFEVYWRVL

-168 YSLSNFSTYSEEKL
+168 YSLSNFLTYSEDQL

-199 ELTKLISVEDF
+199 ELTRLISVEDF
-210 QKEVNTAKNDT
+210 QKEVNSAKNDN
-221 EAREIIN
+221 EAREIIS
-228 KYFNLDEIISQIFS
+228 KYFNLDETISQIFS
-242 NKSFYFESES
+242 NKNFYFESDS

-301 DINKNSKFFL
+301 DFNKDSKFFV
-311 TTQLNLSD
+311 TTQLDLSN

-339 YFAINNFSQNN
+339 YFAIDNFSQNN
-350 STLITGWDFLNYY
+350 STVITGWDFLNYY

-372 NRANFLNSLIEKI
+372 KRADFLNSLIEKI

-390 ISKIRFQNK
+390 ISKIRFQNN
-399 LANLNFNQI
+399 LSNLNFNQI
-408 SKFLDVQIKLDTEQ
+408 SKFLDLQIKLDTEQ
-422 VNLDFKDNDVVAQI
+422 VNLDFKDNNVVAQI

-460 KNFELL
+460 KNFEIL

-473 AASVNKS
+473 ATLVNKS
-480 ALVIQPNAQETVAK
+480 ALTIDPKVQEPTN
-494 DKQKGIPKD
+494 QKGIPKE

-566 SIYSNYFN
+566 SIFSNYFN
-574 SDEKIAQFLSFLSK
+574 SDEKISQFLSFLSK

-599 DYLKHFKLIEAGI
+599 DYLKHFKLIDSGA
-612 NWPEDLNT
+612 NWPENSNS
-620 NELFRKLSEITIK
+620 NELFKKLSEITIK

-641 IGNDNSNPTVW
+641 INEDDSAPTVW
-652 LFSFNYDFLKSN
+652 LFSFNYGFLDLNKP
-664 QHLENSFYI
+664 LENGFYI
-673 NDELKNTLNLIKT
+673 SNELKNTLNLMKT
-686 NPSISPEY
+686 NSSFSPEY
-694 FIKQIELHAKQI
+694 FIKQIELQSNKFT
-706 SKADFSQ
+706 KPNFSEQ
-713 EIPRNNIENLTDFL
+713 TGKNNIENLTDFL

-738 KSQKLF
+738 KDQKLF
-744 TGNFGKDFNYKIQ
+744 TGNFGKDFDYKIQ

-773 NEEKLK
+773 DGEKLK

-789 DKNGDLASVI
+789 DKNGDLVSVI
-799 YRTKKSE
+799 YQTKKAE

-838 VFLTKEDFEVVKTQI
+838 VFLTKEDFKDFEDQI
-853 NLAISTKEGE
+853 KAAISKSKENE
-863 PVSVDKQVEK
+863 PVSVDKEVER

-886 IDLGFYAI
+886 IDLGFYVI
-894 KSKQNQ
+894 KKAKPSQAA
-900 TPGTTDTSNTA
+900 GMSDTT
-911 SQTTTDT
+911 SQTTDVDT
-918 DISGVLE
+918 SGVIE
-925 KIPNTGNRIQ
+925 KITSPASPVQ
-935 HNLFLYLYDK
+935 YNLFLYLYDK
-945 NNPKNFSSQPIRVI
+945 NNPKILSSQPIRVI